1 MDTNRQCMALKASA
15 GSGKTFALSVRFLAL
30 LFKGAN
36 PSEILTLTFTKKA
49 TAEMKERILDYL
61 KILQKENLESKEK
74 SHKENI
80 LKELEEKYHLDPSL
94 VQNSAQKIYQRFLN
108 AEIRI
113 STIDAFFQ
121 SILRKFCWFVGL
133 SANFEVNE
141 DTEAHQQQLDERFLS
156 ALNSEQLEELSVF
169 ITQCLSHNSYTSN
182 SILKLLRSL
191 RNKLYLFDPNKREPA
206 FDEEGFLEKPRNLNK
221 QIQSTEIASDSAKKA
236 IKCDDFRG
244 FLNSSLTWLKKK
256 SEYNFFK
263 KLKNEIPTLE
273 SECEAIENDL
283 KSYYE
288 ARETALFKKFPK
300 FIQLYDKAISK
311 IQALDFDAIKDKVHA
326 LLSGY
331 EEVPAEF
338 FYFRLDSKIAHIL
351 IDEFQDTSLN
361 DYKILAPF
369 IDEIK
374 AGIGQAKWHRS
385 VFFVGD
391 VKQSIYAFRGGF
403 SSLFESV
410 SKDFYHD
417 NLEFNHRSSP
427 LIIHYVNT
435 IFKKAYQNSSTTY
448 LEQKYPETS
457 RNKHATDGY
466 VKVSLVANERELLLE
481 QISQEA
487 KNLLEHGKELLL
499 EQILQEAKNLLEH
512 GIEPKDITILC
523 ATNKD
528 ALEIKNYLQ
537 ENLSE
542 IRPSTESSA
551 QLSQFVESKIIKNAL
566 EYALAE
572 EEYKP
577 FYKHSVLKL
586 AGYLHDDAIAL
597 FGFNPKKESV
607 AGFVWKVMELFELYT
622 ECAQICLEL
631 ALGCED
637 ADEFLEKLEAK
648 KIASFN
654 SKGAQIMTIHKSKG
668 MQFPY
673 VIVCERLGKPNNE
686 SDKFLEEYNGTELV
700 CLYYRMKNREVVDKD
715 YARALEKEKAAK
727 DHEEINAYYVAFT
740 RAELGLVVV
749 AKDKDQKKDKKKDKE
764 ESKNKGMHEKLDL
777 KPLEEG
783 EIAPVI
789 ASKKEP
795 SNASVLIKPHAYGEQ
810 VQEIEEEPDSDYEKN
825 NDQEAINFGIAL
837 HKGLEY
843 QYAYRIPKKSVL
855 EYLNYHYGFYGLD
868 HQALEESLEL
878 FENDA
883 EIQALFKNLALK
895 GEVAFLS
902 RGVVSRIDVLLWDKG
917 QNLYVLDYKS
927 SQNYQQSH
935 KAQVSHYA
943 EFLQTQAPHFKI
955 QAGIIYAHKRLL
967 EKLWV

>member
-1 MDTNRQCMALKASA
+1 MDTKRQCMALKASA

-61 KILQKENLESKEK
+61 KILQKENLEDEKEKEK
-74 SHKENI
+74 SQNI
-80 LKELEEKYHLDPSL
+80 LKELEEKYRLNPSF
-94 VQNSAQKIYQRFLN
+94 VQNRAQKIYQRFLN

-141 DTEAHQQQLDERFLS
+141 DTKAHQQQLNEIFLS
-156 ALNSEQLEELSVF
+156 ALNNEQLEELSVF
-169 ITQCLSHNSYTSN
+169 IAQCLSYDSYTSD
-182 SILKLLRSL
+182 SILERLRFL
-191 RNKLYLFDPNKREPA
+191 KNKLYLFDPNKKEPA
-206 FDEEGFLEKPRNLNK
+206 FDEKGFLEKLRSLNK
-221 QIQSTEIASDSAKKA
+221 QIQSVETASNEAKKA

-244 FLNSSLTWLKKK
+244 FLNSSLTWLEKK
-256 SEYNFFK
+256 SEYRYFK
-263 KLKNEIPTLE
+263 KFKDEIPTLE
-273 SECEAIENDL
+273 SECEEIENDL
-283 KSYYE
+283 KRYYE
-288 ARETALFKKFPK
+288 ARESALFKKFPK
-300 FIQLYDKAISK
+300 FIQLYDKATSK

-326 LLSGY
+326 LLNGH
-331 EEVPAEF
+331 EEMPAEF
-338 FYFRLDSKIAHIL
+338 FYFRLDSRIAHIL

-391 VKQSIYAFRGGF
+391 VKQSIYGFRGSF

-427 LIIHYVNT
+427 LIINYVNT
-435 IFKKAYQNSSTTY
+435 IFKKAYQNSPTAY
-448 LEQKYPETS
+448 LEQKYPKAS
-457 RNKHATDGY
+457 SNNHARDGY
-466 VKVSLVANERELLLE
+466 VKVSLVADERELLL
-481 QISQEA
+481 
-487 KNLLEHGKELLL
+487 K
-499 EQILQEAKNLLEH
+499 QILQEAKNLLEH
-512 GIEPKDITILC
+512 RIDPKDITLLC
-523 ATNKD
+523 TTNDD

-537 ENLSE
+537 KNLSA

-551 QLSQFVESKIIKNAL
+551 KLSQFVESKIIKNVL

-572 EEYKP
+572 EPYKP

-597 FGFNPKKESV
+597 AGFNPKKESV

-631 ALGCED
+631 AVGCED
-637 ADEFLEKLEAK
+637 ANEFLKKLEAK
-648 KIASFN
+648 EIASF
-654 SKGAQIMTIHKSKG
+654 KAEGAQIMTIHASKG

-673 VIVCERLGKPNNE
+673 VIVCERLGKPKSNNPNQ
-686 SDKFLEEYNGTELV
+686 FLEEYNGTELMR
-700 CLYYRMKNREVVDKD
+700 LYYKMKNREVVDKD
-715 YARALEKEKAAK
+715 YARALDKEEAAK
-727 DHEEINAYYVAFT
+727 DHEETNVYYVAFT
-740 RAELGLVVV
+740 RAELGLIVV
-749 AKDKDQKKDKKKDKE
+749 AKDKDQKKDKK
-764 ESKNKGMHEKLDL
+764 ESKNKGMREKLDL
-777 KPLEEG
+777 APLEEG

-789 ASKKEP
+789 SSQKEP

-810 VQEIEEEPDSDYEKN
+810 VQEIEEEPSDYEKN
-825 NDQEAINFGIAL
+825 NDQEAIHFGIAL

-855 EYLNYHYGFYGLD
+855 EYLNYHHGFYGLD
-868 HQALEESLEL
+868 YQALEESLEL

-883 EIQALFKNLALK
+883 KIQALFKNLALR
-895 GEVAFLS
+895 GEVAFLFE
-902 RGVVSRIDVLLWDKG
+902 GVVSRIDVLLWDKG

-943 EFLQTQAPHFKI
+943 AFLQTQAPHFKI

>member
-1 MDTNRQCMALKASA
+1 MDTKRQCMALKASA

-61 KILQKENLESKEK
+61 KILQKENLENEKEK
-74 SHKENI
+74 SQNI
-80 LKELEEKYHLDPSL
+80 LKELEEKYHLNPSF
-94 VQNSAQKIYQRFLN
+94 VRNSTPKIYQRFLN

-141 DTEAHQQQLDERFLS
+141 DTKAHQQQLNASFLS
-156 ALNSEQLEELSVF
+156 ALDNEQLEELSVF
-169 ITQCLSHNSYTSN
+169 IAQCLSYDSYTSD
-182 SILKLLRSL
+182 SILERLRFL
-191 RNKLYLFDPNKREPA
+191 KNKLYLFDPNKKDPV
-206 FDEEGFLEKPRNLNK
+206 FNEEGFLEKLRSLNQ
-221 QIQSTEIASDSAKKA
+221 QIQSVETASDTAKKA

-244 FLNSSLTWLKKK
+244 FLNSSLTWLEKK
-256 SEYNFFK
+256 SEYRYFK

-273 SECEAIENDL
+273 SECEEIENDL
-283 KSYYE
+283 KRYYE
-288 ARETALFKKFPK
+288 ARESALFKQFPK
-300 FIQLYDKAISK
+300 FIQLYDKTTSK

-326 LLSGY
+326 LLNGY
-331 EEVPAEF
+331 EEMPAEF

-391 VKQSIYAFRGGF
+391 VKQSIYGFRGSF

-417 NLEFNHRSSP
+417 NLPFNHRSSP
-427 LIIHYVNT
+427 LIINYVNT
-435 IFKKAYQNSSTTY
+435 IFKKAYQNSPTAY
-448 LEQKYPETS
+448 LEQKYPKAS
-457 RNKHATDGY
+457 SNKHARDGY
-466 VKVSLVANERELLLE
+466 VKVSLVADERELLL
-481 QISQEA
+481 
-487 KNLLEHGKELLL
+487 K
-499 EQILQEAKNLLEH
+499 QILQEAKNLLEH
-512 GIEPKDITILC
+512 RIDPKDITILC
-523 ATNKD
+523 ATNDD

-537 ENLSE
+537 QNLST

-551 QLSQFVESKIIKNAL
+551 KLSQFVESKIIKNAL

-572 EEYKP
+572 EPYKP

-597 FGFNPKKESV
+597 VGFNPKKESV
-607 AGFVWKVMELFELYT
+607 ASFVWKVMEWFELYG

-631 ALGCED
+631 AVGCED
-637 ADEFLEKLEAK
+637 ANEFLEKLEAK
-648 KIASFN
+648 EIASFKA
-654 SKGAQIMTIHKSKG
+654 KGAQIMTIHKSKG

-673 VIVCERLGKPNNE
+673 VIVCERLGKPKSNN
-686 SDKFLEEYNGTELV
+686 SNQFLEEYDGTELTR
-700 CLYYRMKNREVVDKD
+700 LYYRMKNREVVDKD
-715 YARALEKEKAAK
+715 YARALDKEEAAK
-727 DHEEINAYYVAFT
+727 DHEETNVYYVAFT
-740 RAELGLVVV
+740 RAELGLIVV
-749 AKDKDQKKDKKKDKE
+749 AKDK
-764 ESKNKGMHEKLDL
+764 KGMCEKLDL
-777 KPLEEG
+777 APLEEG
-783 EIAPVI
+783 TIAPVI
-789 ASKKEP
+789 SSQKELSIP
-795 SNASVLIKPHAYGEQ
+795 SVVIKPHAYGEQ
-810 VQEIEEEPDSDYEKN
+810 VQEIEEEPSDYEKN

-843 QYAYRIPKKSVL
+843 QYAYNIPKKSVL
-855 EYLNYHYGFYGLD
+855 EYLNYHHGFYGLD
-868 HQALEESLEL
+868 YQALEESLEL

-883 EIQALFKNLALK
+883 KIQALFKNLALK
-895 GEVAFLS
+895 GEVAFLFE
-902 RGVVSRIDVLLWDKG
+902 GVVSRIDVLLWDKG

-943 EFLQTQAPHFKI
+943 AFLQTQAPHFKI

>member
-1 MDTNRQCMALKASA
+1 MDTKRQCMALKASA

-61 KILQKENLESKEK
+61 KILQKENLEDEKEKEK
-74 SHKENI
+74 SQNI
-80 LKELEEKYHLDPSL
+80 LKELEEKYRLDPSF

-141 DTEAHQQQLDERFLS
+141 DTKAHQQQLNASFLS
-156 ALNSEQLEELSVF
+156 ALDNKQLEELSVF
-169 ITQCLSHNSYTSN
+169 IAQCLSYDSYTSD
-182 SILKLLRSL
+182 SILERLRFL
-191 RNKLYLFDPNKREPA
+191 KNKLYLFDPNKKESA
-206 FDEEGFLEKPRNLNK
+206 FDEKGFLEKLRSLNQ
-221 QIQSTEIASDSAKKA
+221 QIQSVETASNEAKKA

-244 FLNSSLTWLKKK
+244 FLNSSLTWLEKK
-256 SEYNFFK
+256 SEYRYFK
-263 KLKNEIPTLE
+263 KFKDEIPTLE
-273 SECEAIENDL
+273 SECEEIENDL
-283 KSYYE
+283 KRYYE
-288 ARETALFKKFPK
+288 AKESALFKKFPK
-300 FIQLYDKAISK
+300 FIQLYDKATSK

-326 LLSGY
+326 LLNGY
-331 EEVPAEF
+331 EEMPAEF

-391 VKQSIYAFRGGF
+391 VKQSIYGFRGSF

-427 LIIHYVNT
+427 LIINYVNA
-435 IFKKAYQNSSTTY
+435 IFKKAYQNSPTAY
-448 LEQKYPETS
+448 WEQKYPKAS
-457 RNKHATDGY
+457 SNKHARDGY
-466 VKVSLVANERELLLE
+466 VKVSLVADERELLL
-481 QISQEA
+481 
-487 KNLLEHGKELLL
+487 K
-499 EQILQEAKNLLEH
+499 QILQEAKNLLEH
-512 GIEPKDITILC
+512 RIDPKDITLLC
-523 ATNKD
+523 ATNDD

-537 ENLSE
+537 KNLSA
-542 IRPSTESSA
+542 IRPSTESSTK
-551 QLSQFVESKIIKNAL
+551 LSQFVESKIIKNAL

-572 EEYKP
+572 EPYKP

-597 FGFNPKKESV
+597 VGFNPKKESV

-631 ALGCED
+631 AVGCED
-637 ADEFLEKLEAK
+637 ANEFLEKLEAK
-648 KIASFN
+648 EIASF
-654 SKGAQIMTIHKSKG
+654 KAEGTQIMTIHKSKG

-673 VIVCERLGKPNNE
+673 VIVCERLGKPKTNN
-686 SDKFLEEYNGTELV
+686 SNQFLEEYSDTELT

-715 YARALEKEKAAK
+715 YARALDKEEAAK
-727 DHEEINAYYVAFT
+727 DHEETNVYYVAFT
-740 RAELGLVVV
+740 RAELGLIVV
-749 AKDKDQKKDKKKDKE
+749 AKDKNQKKDKK
-764 ESKNKGMHEKLDL
+764 ESKNKGMREKLDL
-777 KPLEEG
+777 APLEEG
-783 EIAPVI
+783 EIVPVI
-789 ASKKEP
+789 SSQKEP
-795 SNASVLIKPHAYGEQ
+795 SSTSVVIKPHAYGEQ
-810 VQEIEEEPDSDYEKN
+810 VQEIEEEPSDYEKN
-825 NDQEAINFGIAL
+825 DDQEAINFGIAL

-843 QYAYRIPKKSVL
+843 QYAYNIPKKSVL
-855 EYLNYHYGFYGLD
+855 EYLNYHHGFYGLD
-868 HQALEESLEL
+868 YQALEESLEL
-878 FENDA
+878 FENEA
-883 EIQALFKNLALK
+883 KIQALFKNLALR
-895 GEVAFLS
+895 GEVAFLFE
-902 RGVVSRIDVLLWDKG
+902 GVVSRIDVLLWDKG

-943 EFLQTQAPHFKI
+943 AFLQTQAPHFKI

>member
-1 MDTNRQCMALKASA
+1 MDTKRQCMALKASA

-61 KILQKENLESKEK
+61 RILQKENLEDEKEKEK
-74 SHKENI
+74 SQNI
-80 LKELEEKYHLDPSL
+80 LKELEEKYRLNPSF
-94 VQNSAQKIYQRFLN
+94 VQNRAQEIYQRFLN

-141 DTEAHQQQLDERFLS
+141 DTKAHQQQLNESFLS
-156 ALNSEQLEELSVF
+156 ALDNEQLEELSVF
-169 ITQCLSHNSYTSN
+169 IAQCLSYDSYTSD
-182 SILKLLRSL
+182 SILERLRFL
-191 RNKLYLFDPNKREPA
+191 KNKLYLFDPNKKDPV
-206 FDEEGFLEKPRNLNK
+206 FDEEGFLEKLRSLNK
-221 QIQSTEIASDSAKKA
+221 QIQSVETASNEAKKA

-244 FLNSSLTWLKKK
+244 FLNSSLTWLEKK
-256 SEYNFFK
+256 SEYRYFK
-263 KLKNEIPTLE
+263 KIKDEIPTLE
-273 SECEAIENDL
+273 SECEEIENDL
-283 KSYYE
+283 KRYYE
-288 ARETALFKKFPK
+288 ARESALFKKFPK
-300 FIQLYDKAISK
+300 FIQLYDKATSK

-326 LLSGY
+326 LLNGY
-331 EEVPAEF
+331 EEMPAEF

-391 VKQSIYAFRGGF
+391 VKQSIYGFRGSF

-427 LIIHYVNT
+427 LIINYVNT
-435 IFKKAYQNSSTTY
+435 IFKKAYQNSPTAY
-448 LEQKYPETS
+448 LEQKYPKDS
-457 RNKHATDGY
+457 SNKHARDGY
-466 VKVSLVANERELLLE
+466 VKVSLVADGRELLL
-481 QISQEA
+481 
-487 KNLLEHGKELLL
+487 K
-499 EQILQEAKNLLEH
+499 QILQEAKNLLEH
-512 GIEPKDITILC
+512 RIDPKDITLLC
-523 ATNKD
+523 ATNDD

-537 ENLSE
+537 KNLSA

-551 QLSQFVESKIIKNAL
+551 KLSQFVESKIIKNAL

-572 EEYKP
+572 EPYKP

-597 FGFNPKKESV
+597 AGFNPKKESV

-622 ECAQICLEL
+622 ECVQICLEL
-631 ALGCED
+631 AVGCED
-637 ADEFLEKLEAK
+637 ANEFLEKLEAK
-648 KIASFN
+648 EIASF
-654 SKGAQIMTIHKSKG
+654 KAEGAQIMTIHKSKG

-673 VIVCERLGKPNNE
+673 VIVCERLGKPKTNN
-686 SDKFLEEYNGTELV
+686 SNQFLEEYSGTELTR
-700 CLYYRMKNREVVDKD
+700 LYYRMKNREVVDKD
-715 YARALEKEKAAK
+715 YARVLDKEEAAK
-727 DHEEINAYYVAFT
+727 NHEETNVYYVAFT
-740 RAELGLVVV
+740 RAELGLIVV
-749 AKDKDQKKDKKKDKE
+749 AKDKDQKKDKK
-764 ESKNKGMHEKLDL
+764 ESKNKGMREKLDL
-777 KPLEEG
+777 APLEEG

-789 ASKKEP
+789 SSQKEP
-795 SNASVLIKPHAYGEQ
+795 SSASVVIKPHAYGEQ
-810 VQEIEEEPDSDYEKN
+810 VQEIEEEPSDYEKN
-825 NDQEAINFGIAL
+825 NNQEAIHFGIAL

-855 EYLNYHYGFYGLD
+855 EYLNYHHGFYGLD
-868 HQALEESLEL
+868 YQALEESLEL

-883 EIQALFKNLALK
+883 KIQALFKNLALK
-895 GEVAFLS
+895 GEVAFLFE
-902 RGVVSRIDVLLWDKG
+902 GVVSRIDVLLWDKG

-943 EFLQTQAPHFKI
+943 AFLQTQAPHFKI

>member
-1 MDTNRQCMALKASA
+1 MDTKRQCMALKASA

-61 KILQKENLESKEK
+61 KILQKENLENEKEK
-74 SHKENI
+74 SQNI
-80 LKELEEKYHLDPSL
+80 LKELEEKYHLNPDL

-141 DTEAHQQQLDERFLS
+141 DTKAYQTCLNEGFLS
-156 ALNSEQLEELSVF
+156 ALNNEQLEELSAF
-169 ITQCLSHNSYTSN
+169 IVQCLSYDNYTSN
-182 SILKLLRSL
+182 SILKRLRFL
-191 RNKLYLFDPNKREPA
+191 KNKLYLFDPNKKEPV
-206 FDEEGFLEKPRNLNK
+206 FDEEGFLEKLRSLNE
-221 QIQSTEIASDSAKKA
+221 QIQSIETASDKAKEA
-236 IKCDDFRG
+236 IKCDSFRG
-244 FLNSSLTWLKKK
+244 FLNSSLTWLEKK
-256 SEYNFFK
+256 SEYLYFK
-263 KLKNEIPTLE
+263 KLKSEIPTLE
-273 SECEAIENDL
+273 SECEEIENNL
-283 KSYYE
+283 KRYYE
-288 ARETALFKKFPK
+288 AKETAIFKKFPK
-300 FIQLYDKAISK
+300 FIQLYDNATSK

-326 LLSGY
+326 LLNGY
-331 EEVPAEF
+331 EEMPAEF

-391 VKQSIYAFRGGF
+391 VKQSIYAFRGSF

-417 NLEFNHRSSP
+417 NLEFNHRSAP
-427 LIIHYVNT
+427 LIINYVNT
-435 IFKKAYQNSSTTY
+435 IFKKAYQNSPTAY
-448 LEQKYPETS
+448 LEQKYPKTS
-457 RNKHATDGY
+457 QNKHVTEGY
-466 VKVSLVANERELLLE
+466 VKVSLVADDRELLLN
-481 QISQEA
+481 QV
-487 KNLLEHGKELLL
+487 
-499 EQILQEAKNLLEH
+499 LQEAKNLLDH
-512 GIEPKDITILC
+512 HIDPKDITILC

-537 ENLSE
+537 ERLSA

-551 QLSQFVESKIIKNAL
+551 RLSQLVESKIIKNAL

-572 EEYKP
+572 EPYKP

-597 FGFNPKKESV
+597 PGFNPKKESV
-607 AGFVWKVMELFELYT
+607 AGFVWKIMEQFKLYG
-622 ECAQICLEL
+622 EPAQSCLEL
-631 ALGCED
+631 AVGCED
-637 ADEFLEKLEAK
+637 ANDFLEKLEAK
-648 KIASFN
+648 EIASFN
-654 SKGAQIMTIHKSKG
+654 PKGAQIMTIHGSKG

-673 VIVCERLGKPNNE
+673 VIVCERLGKPNSSHANQ
-686 SDKFLEEYNGTELV
+686 FLEEYNGAELLR
-700 CLYYRMKNREVVDKD
+700 LYYRMKNREVVDKD
-715 YARALEKEKAAK
+715 YARALDKEEAAK
-727 DHEEINAYYVAFT
+727 DCEEINVYYVAFT
-740 RAELGLVVV
+740 RAELGLIVV
-749 AKDKDQKKDKKKDKE
+749 AKDKKESKK
-764 ESKNKGMHEKLDL
+764 ESKNKTMREQLDL
-777 KPLEEG
+777 VPLEEG
-783 EIAPVI
+783 EIMSVV
-789 ASKKEP
+789 SHRKEP
-795 SNASVLIKPHAYGEQ
+795 LITSVVIKPHAYGEQ

-843 QYAYRIPKKSVL
+843 QYAYNIPKQSVL

-868 HQALEESLEL
+868 YQALEESLEL

-883 EIQALFKNLALK
+883 EIQALFKNHALK
-895 GEVAFLS
+895 GEAAFLFQ
-902 RGVVSRIDVLLWDKG
+902 GVVSRIDVLLWDKG

-935 KAQVSHYA
+935 KVQVSHYA
-943 EFLQTQAPHFKI
+943 EFLKTQAPHFKI

>member
-1 MDTNRQCMALKASA
+1 MDTKRQCMALKASA

-61 KILQKENLESKEK
+61 KILQKENLEDEKEKEK
-74 SHKENI
+74 SQNI
-80 LKELEEKYHLDPSL
+80 LKELEEKYRLNPSF

-113 STIDAFFQ
+113 STIDAFSQ

-141 DTEAHQQQLDERFLS
+141 DTKAHQQQLNKSFLS
-156 ALNSEQLEELSVF
+156 ALNNEQLEELSVF
-169 ITQCLSHNSYTSN
+169 IAQCLSYDSYTSD
-182 SILKLLRSL
+182 SILEWLRFL
-191 RNKLYLFDPNKREPA
+191 KNKLYLFDPNKKEPA
-206 FDEEGFLEKPRNLNK
+206 FDEEGFLEKLRSLNQ
-221 QIQSTEIASDSAKKA
+221 QIQSVETASNEAKKA

-244 FLNSSLTWLKKK
+244 FLNSSLTWLEKK
-256 SEYNFFK
+256 SEYRYFK
-263 KLKNEIPTLE
+263 KFKDEIPTLE
-273 SECEAIENDL
+273 SECEEIENDL
-283 KSYYE
+283 KCYYE
-288 ARETALFKKFPK
+288 ARESALFKKFPK
-300 FIQLYDKAISK
+300 FIQLYDRATSK

-326 LLSGY
+326 LLNGY
-331 EEVPAEF
+331 EEMPAEF

-391 VKQSIYAFRGGF
+391 VKQSIYGFRGSF

-427 LIIHYVNT
+427 LIINYVNT
-435 IFKKAYQNSSTTY
+435 IFKKAYQNSPTAY
-448 LEQKYPETS
+448 LEQKYPKAS
-457 RNKHATDGY
+457 SNKHARDGY
-466 VKVSLVANERELLLE
+466 IKVSLVADERELLL
-481 QISQEA
+481 
-487 KNLLEHGKELLL
+487 K
-499 EQILQEAKNLLEH
+499 QILQEAKNLLEH
-512 GIEPKDITILC
+512 RIDPKDITLLC
-523 ATNKD
+523 ATNDD

-537 ENLSE
+537 KNLSA
-542 IRPSTESSA
+542 IRPNTESSA
-551 QLSQFVESKIIKNAL
+551 KLSQFVESKIIKNAL

-572 EEYKP
+572 EPYKP

-597 FGFNPKKESV
+597 AGFNPKKESV

-631 ALGCED
+631 AVGCED
-637 ADEFLEKLEAK
+637 ANEFLEKLEAK
-648 KIASFN
+648 EIASF
-654 SKGAQIMTIHKSKG
+654 KAEGTQIMTIHKSKG

-673 VIVCERLGKPNNE
+673 VIVCERLGKPKTNN
-686 SDKFLEEYNGTELV
+686 SNQFLEEYSGTELTR
-700 CLYYRMKNREVVDKD
+700 LYYRMKNREMVDKD
-715 YARALEKEKAAK
+715 YARALDKEEAAK
-727 DHEEINAYYVAFT
+727 DHEETNVYYVAFT
-740 RAELGLVVV
+740 RAELGLIVV
-749 AKDKDQKKDKKKDKE
+749 AKDKDQKKDKK
-764 ESKNKGMHEKLDL
+764 ESKNKGMCEKLDL
-777 KPLEEG
+777 APLEEG

-789 ASKKEP
+789 SSQKEP
-795 SNASVLIKPHAYGEQ
+795 SPESVVIKPHAYGEQ
-810 VQEIEEEPDSDYEKN
+810 VQEIEEEPSDYEKN

-855 EYLNYHYGFYGLD
+855 EYLNYHHGFYGLD
-868 HQALEESLEL
+868 YQALEESLEL

-883 EIQALFKNLALK
+883 KIQALFKNLALK
-895 GEVAFLS
+895 GEVAFLFE
-902 RGVVSRIDVLLWDKG
+902 GIVSRIDVLLWDKG

-943 EFLQTQAPHFKI
+943 AFLQTQAPHFKI

>member
-1 MDTNRQCMALKASA
+1 MDTKRQCMALKASA

-61 KILQKENLESKEK
+61 KILQKENLDEKEKEK
-74 SHKENI
+74 SQNI
-80 LKELEEKYHLDPSL
+80 LKELEEKYRLNPSF

-141 DTEAHQQQLDERFLS
+141 DTKAHQQQLNASFLS
-156 ALNSEQLEELSVF
+156 ALNNEQLEELSVF
-169 ITQCLSHNSYTSN
+169 ITQCLSYDSYTSD
-182 SILKLLRSL
+182 SILERLRFL
-191 RNKLYLFDPNKREPA
+191 KNKLYLFDPNKKDPV
-206 FDEEGFLEKPRNLNK
+206 FDEERFLEKLRSLNQ
-221 QIQSTEIASDSAKKA
+221 QIQNIETASNEAKKA

-244 FLNSSLTWLKKK
+244 FLNSSLTWLEKK
-256 SEYNFFK
+256 SEYRYFK
-263 KLKNEIPTLE
+263 KFKDEIPTLE
-273 SECEAIENDL
+273 SECEEIENDL
-283 KSYYE
+283 KRYYE
-288 ARETALFKKFPK
+288 ARESALFKKFPK
-300 FIQLYDKAISK
+300 FIQLYDRATFK
-311 IQALDFDAIKDKVHA
+311 IQSLDFDAIKDKVHA
-326 LLSGY
+326 LLNGY
-331 EEVPAEF
+331 EEIPAEF

-391 VKQSIYAFRGGF
+391 VKQSIYGFRGSF

-417 NLEFNHRSSP
+417 NLPFNHRSSP
-427 LIIHYVNT
+427 LIINYVNT
-435 IFKKAYQNSSTTY
+435 IFKKAYQNSPTAY
-448 LEQKYPETS
+448 LEQKYPKAS
-457 RNKHATDGY
+457 SNKHAKDGY
-466 VKVSLVANERELLLE
+466 VKVSLVADER
-481 QISQEA
+481 
-487 KNLLEHGKELLL
+487 ELLL

-512 GIEPKDITILC
+512 RIDPKDITLLC
-523 ATNKD
+523 ATNDD

-537 ENLSE
+537 ENLSA

-551 QLSQFVESKIIKNAL
+551 KLSQFVESKIIKNAL

-572 EEYKP
+572 EPYKP

-597 FGFNPKKESV
+597 AGFNPKKESV
-607 AGFVWKVMELFELYT
+607 AGFVWKVMELFELYG
-622 ECAQICLEL
+622 ECVQICLEL
-631 ALGCED
+631 AVGCED
-637 ADEFLEKLEAK
+637 ANEFLEKLEAK
-648 KIASFN
+648 EIASF
-654 SKGAQIMTIHKSKG
+654 KAEGAQIMTIHKSKG

-673 VIVCERLGKPNNE
+673 VIVCERLGKPKTNN
-686 SDKFLEEYNGTELV
+686 SNQFLEEYSGTELLR
-700 CLYYRMKNREVVDKD
+700 LYYRMKNREVVDKD
-715 YARALEKEKAAK
+715 YARVLDKEEAAK
-727 DHEEINAYYVAFT
+727 NHEETNVYYVAFT
-740 RAELGLVVV
+740 RAELGLIIV
-749 AKDKDQKKDKKKDKE
+749 AKDK
-764 ESKNKGMHEKLDL
+764 KGMCEKLDL
-777 KPLEEG
+777 APLEEG
-783 EIAPVI
+783 KIAPVI
-789 ASKKEP
+789 SSQKEP
-795 SNASVLIKPHAYGEQ
+795 SSASVLIKPHAYGEQ
-810 VQEIEEEPDSDYEKN
+810 VQEIEEEPSDYEKN

-843 QYAYRIPKKSVL
+843 QYAYNIPKKSVL
-855 EYLNYHYGFYGLD
+855 EYLNYHHGFYGLD
-868 HQALEESLEL
+868 YQALEESLEL

-883 EIQALFKNLALK
+883 KIQALFKNLVLK
-895 GEVAFLS
+895 GEVAFLFE
-902 RGVVSRIDVLLWDKG
+902 GVVSRMDVLLWDKG

-943 EFLQTQAPHFKI
+943 VFLQTQAPHFKI

>member
-1 MDTNRQCMALKASA
+1 MDTKRQCMALKASA

-61 KILQKENLESKEK
+61 KILQKENLEDKKEKEK
-74 SHKENI
+74 SQNI
-80 LKELEEKYHLDPSL
+80 LKELEEKYRLDPSF
-94 VQNSAQKIYQRFLN
+94 VRNSAQKIYQCFLN

-141 DTEAHQQQLDERFLS
+141 DTKAHQQQLNESFLS
-156 ALNSEQLEELSVF
+156 ALNNEQLEELSVF
-169 ITQCLSHNSYTSN
+169 IAQCLSYDNYTSD
-182 SILKLLRSL
+182 SILERLRFL
-191 RNKLYLFDPNKREPA
+191 KNKLYLFDSNKKEPA
-206 FDEEGFLEKPRNLNK
+206 FDEEGFLEKIRSLNQ
-221 QIQSTEIASDSAKKA
+221 QIQNIETASDKAKTA

-244 FLNSSLTWLKKK
+244 FLNSSLTWLEKKG
-256 SEYNFFK
+256 EYRYFK
-263 KLKNEIPTLE
+263 KFKDEIPTLE
-273 SECEAIENDL
+273 SECEEIENDL
-283 KSYYE
+283 KRYYE
-288 ARETALFKKFPK
+288 AKESALFKKFPK
-300 FIQLYDKAISK
+300 FIQLYDKATSK
-311 IQALDFDAIKDKVHA
+311 IQSLDFDAIKDKVHA
-326 LLSGY
+326 LLNGY
-331 EEVPAEF
+331 EEMPAEF
-338 FYFRLDSKIAHIL
+338 FYFRLDSRIAHIL

-391 VKQSIYAFRGGF
+391 VKQSIYGFRGSF

-417 NLEFNHRSSP
+417 NLPFNHRSSP
-427 LIIHYVNT
+427 LIINYVNT
-435 IFKKAYQNSSTTY
+435 IFKKAYQDSPTAY
-448 LEQKYPETS
+448 WDQKYPKTS
-457 RNKHATDGY
+457 QNKHARDGY

-481 QISQEA
+481 QI
-487 KNLLEHGKELLL
+487 
-499 EQILQEAKNLLEH
+499 LQEAKNLLEH
-512 GIEPKDITILC
+512 RIEPKDITILC
-523 ATNKD
+523 ATNDD
-528 ALEIKNYLQ
+528 ALGIKNYLQ
-537 ENLSE
+537 ENLST

-551 QLSQFVESKIIKNAL
+551 KLSQFVESKIIKNAL

-572 EEYKP
+572 EPYKP

-597 FGFNPKKESV
+597 PGFNPKKESV
-607 AGFVWKVMELFELYT
+607 AGFVWKVMELFELYG

-631 ALGCED
+631 AVGCED
-637 ADEFLEKLEAK
+637 ANEFLEKLEAK
-648 KIASFN
+648 EIASFKA
-654 SKGAQIMTIHKSKG
+654 KGAQIMTIHKSKG

-673 VIVCERLGKPNNE
+673 VIVCERLGKPKSNN
-686 SDKFLEEYNGTELV
+686 SNQFLEEYDGTELTR
-700 CLYYRMKNREVVDKD
+700 LYYRMKNREVVDKD
-715 YARALEKEKAAK
+715 YARALDKEEAAK
-727 DHEEINAYYVAFT
+727 DHEEINVYYVAFT
-740 RAELGLVVV
+740 RAELGLIVV
-749 AKDKDQKKDKKKDKE
+749 AKDK
-764 ESKNKGMHEKLDL
+764 KGMREKLDL
-777 KPLEEG
+777 VPLEEG
-783 EIAPVI
+783 TIAPVI
-789 ASKKEP
+789 SSQKEP
-795 SNASVLIKPHAYGEQ
+795 LIASVVIKPHAYGEQ
-810 VQEIEEEPDSDYEKN
+810 VQEIEEEPSDYEKN

-843 QYAYRIPKKSVL
+843 QYAYNIPKKSVL
-855 EYLNYHYGFYGLD
+855 EYLNYHHGFYGLD
-868 HQALEESLEL
+868 YQALEESLEL

-883 EIQALFKNLALK
+883 KIQALFKNLALK
-895 GEVAFLS
+895 GEVAFLFE
-902 RGVVSRIDVLLWDKG
+902 GVVSRIDVLLWDKG

-943 EFLQTQAPHFKI
+943 AFLQTQAPHFKI

>member
-1 MDTNRQCMALKASA
+1 MDTKRQCMALKASA

-61 KILQKENLESKEK
+61 KILQKENLEDEKEKEK
-74 SHKENI
+74 SQNI
-80 LKELEEKYHLDPSL
+80 LKELEEKYRLDPSF

-141 DTEAHQQQLDERFLS
+141 DTKAHQQQLNESFLS
-156 ALNSEQLEELSVF
+156 ALNNEQLEELSVF
-169 ITQCLSHNSYTSN
+169 IAQCLSHDSYTSD
-182 SILKLLRSL
+182 SILERLRFL
-191 RNKLYLFDPNKREPA
+191 KNKLYLFDPNKKDPV
-206 FDEEGFLEKPRNLNK
+206 FDEERFLEKLRSLNQ
-221 QIQSTEIASDSAKKA
+221 QIQNIETASNEAKKA
-236 IKCDDFRG
+236 IKCDDFRE

-256 SEYNFFK
+256 GEYRYFK
-263 KLKNEIPTLE
+263 KFKDEIPTLE
-273 SECEAIENDL
+273 SECEEIENDL
-283 KSYYE
+283 KRYYE
-288 ARETALFKKFPK
+288 ARESALFKKFPK
-300 FIQLYDKAISK
+300 IIQLYDKATSK

-326 LLSGY
+326 LLNGY
-331 EEVPAEF
+331 EEMPAEF
-338 FYFRLDSKIAHIL
+338 FYFRLDSRIAHIL

-391 VKQSIYAFRGGF
+391 VKQSIYGFRGSF

-417 NLEFNHRSSP
+417 NLPFNHRSSP
-427 LIIHYVNT
+427 LIINYVNT
-435 IFKKAYQNSSTTY
+435 IFKKAYQNSPTAY
-448 LEQKYPETS
+448 LEQKYPKAS
-457 RNKHATDGY
+457 SNKHARDGY
-466 VKVSLVANERELLLE
+466 VKVSLVADER
-481 QISQEA
+481 
-487 KNLLEHGKELLL
+487 ELLL
-499 EQILQEAKNLLEH
+499 EQILQEAKNLLDH
-512 GIEPKDITILC
+512 RIDPKDITLLC
-523 ATNKD
+523 ATNDD

-537 ENLSE
+537 KNLST

-551 QLSQFVESKIIKNAL
+551 KLSQFVESKIIKHAL

-572 EEYKP
+572 EPYKP

-597 FGFNPKKESV
+597 PGFNPKKESV
-607 AGFVWKVMELFELYT
+607 AGFVWKVMEWFELYT
-622 ECAQICLEL
+622 ECTQICLEL
-631 ALGCED
+631 AVGCED
-637 ADEFLEKLEAK
+637 ANEFLEKLEAK
-648 KIASFN
+648 EIVSFN
-654 SKGAQIMTIHKSKG
+654 AKGTQIMTIHASKG

-673 VIVCERLGKPNNE
+673 VIVCERLGKPKTNN
-686 SDKFLEEYNGTELV
+686 SNQFLEEYSGTELTR
-700 CLYYRMKNREVVDKD
+700 LYYRMKNREVVDKD
-715 YARALEKEKAAK
+715 YARVLDKEEVAK
-727 DHEEINAYYVAFT
+727 NHEETNVYYVAFT
-740 RAELGLVVV
+740 RAELGLIVV
-749 AKDKDQKKDKKKDKE
+749 AKDKDQKKDKK
-764 ESKNKGMHEKLDL
+764 ESKNKGMREKLDL
-777 KPLEEG
+777 APLEEG
-783 EIAPVI
+783 TIAPVI
-789 ASKKEP
+789 SSQKEP
-795 SNASVLIKPHAYGEQ
+795 LSASAVIKPHAYGEQ
-810 VQEIEEEPDSDYEKN
+810 VQEIEEEPSDYEKN

-855 EYLNYHYGFYGLD
+855 EYLNYHHGFYGLD
-868 HQALEESLEL
+868 YQALEESLEL

-883 EIQALFKNLALK
+883 KIQALFKNLALR
-895 GEVAFLS
+895 GEVAFLFE
-902 RGVVSRIDVLLWDKG
+902 GVVSRIDVLLWDKG

-935 KAQVSHYA
+935 KVQVSHYA
-943 EFLQTQAPHFKI
+943 AFLQTQAPHFKI

>member
-1 MDTNRQCMALKASA
+1 MDTKRQCMALKASA

-61 KILQKENLESKEK
+61 KILQKENLEDEKEKEK
-74 SHKENI
+74 SQNI
-80 LKELEEKYHLDPSL
+80 LKELEEKYRLDPSF

-133 SANFEVNE
+133 STNFEVNE
-141 DTEAHQQQLDERFLS
+141 DTKVHQQQLNASFLS
-156 ALNSEQLEELSVF
+156 ALDNKQLEELSVF
-169 ITQCLSHNSYTSN
+169 IAQCLSYDSYTSD
-182 SILKLLRSL
+182 SILERLRFL
-191 RNKLYLFDPNKREPA
+191 KNKLYLFDPNKKESV
-206 FDEEGFLEKPRNLNK
+206 FDEERFLEKLRSLNQ
-221 QIQSTEIASDSAKKA
+221 QIQSVETASDKAKTA

-244 FLNSSLTWLKKK
+244 FLNSSLTWLEKK
-256 SEYNFFK
+256 SEYRYFK
-263 KLKNEIPTLE
+263 KFKDEIPTLE
-273 SECEAIENDL
+273 SECEEIENDL
-283 KSYYE
+283 KRYYE
-288 ARETALFKKFPK
+288 AKESALFKKFPK
-300 FIQLYDKAISK
+300 FIQLYDKATSK

-326 LLSGY
+326 LLNGY
-331 EEVPAEF
+331 EEMPAEF

-391 VKQSIYAFRGGF
+391 VKQSIYGFRGSF

-417 NLEFNHRSSP
+417 NLQFNHRSSP
-427 LIIHYVNT
+427 LIINYVNT
-435 IFKKAYQNSSTTY
+435 IFKKAYQNSPTAY
-448 LEQKYPETS
+448 LEQKYPKAS
-457 RNKHATDGY
+457 SNKHARDGY
-466 VKVSLVANERELLLE
+466 VKVSLVADER
-481 QISQEA
+481 
-487 KNLLEHGKELLL
+487 ELLL

-512 GIEPKDITILC
+512 RIDPKDITLLC
-523 ATNKD
+523 ATNDD

-537 ENLSE
+537 KNLSA

-551 QLSQFVESKIIKNAL
+551 KLSQFVESKIIKNAL

-572 EEYKP
+572 EPYKP

-597 FGFNPKKESV
+597 AGFNPKKESV

-631 ALGCED
+631 AVGCED
-637 ADEFLEKLEAK
+637 ANEFLEKLEAK
-648 KIASFN
+648 EIASF
-654 SKGAQIMTIHKSKG
+654 KAEGAQIMTIHKSKG

-673 VIVCERLGKPNNE
+673 VIVCERLGKPKTNN
-686 SDKFLEEYNGTELV
+686 SNQFLEECSGIELIR
-700 CLYYRMKNREVVDKD
+700 LYYRMKNREVVDKD
-715 YARALEKEKAAK
+715 YARALDKEEVAK
-727 DHEEINAYYVAFT
+727 DHEETNVYYVAFT
-740 RAELGLVVV
+740 RAELGLIVV
-749 AKDKDQKKDKKKDKE
+749 AKDK
-764 ESKNKGMHEKLDL
+764 KGMREKLDL
-777 KPLEEG
+777 FPLEEG

-789 ASKKEP
+789 SSQKEP
-795 SNASVLIKPHAYGEQ
+795 LSTSVVIKPHAYGEQ
-810 VQEIEEEPDSDYEKN
+810 VQEIEEEPSDYEKN

-855 EYLNYHYGFYGLD
+855 EYLNYHHGFYGLD
-868 HQALEESLEL
+868 YQVLEESLEL

-883 EIQALFKNLALK
+883 KIQALFKNLVLK
-895 GEVAFLS
+895 GEVAFLFE
-902 RGVVSRIDVLLWDKG
+902 GVVSRIDVLLWDKG

-943 EFLQTQAPHFKI
+943 AFLQTQAPHFKI

>member
-1 MDTNRQCMALKASA
+1 MDTKRQCMALKASA

-61 KILQKENLESKEK
+61 KILQKENLEDEKEKEK
-74 SHKENI
+74 SQNI
-80 LKELEEKYHLDPSL
+80 LKELEEKYRLNPSF
-94 VQNSAQKIYQRFLN
+94 VQNRAQEIYQRFLN

-141 DTEAHQQQLDERFLS
+141 DTKAHQQQLNESFLS
-156 ALNSEQLEELSVF
+156 ALNNEQLEELSVF
-169 ITQCLSHNSYTSN
+169 IAQCLSYDSYTSD
-182 SILKLLRSL
+182 SILERLRFL
-191 RNKLYLFDPNKREPA
+191 KNKLYLFDPNKKDPV
-206 FDEEGFLEKPRNLNK
+206 FNEEGFLEKLRSLNQ
-221 QIQSTEIASDSAKKA
+221 QIQNIETASNEAKKA

-244 FLNSSLTWLKKK
+244 FLNSSLTWLEKK
-256 SEYNFFK
+256 SEYRYFK
-263 KLKNEIPTLE
+263 KFKDEIPTLE
-273 SECEAIENDL
+273 SECEEIENDL
-283 KSYYE
+283 KRYYE
-288 ARETALFKKFPK
+288 ARESALFKKFPK
-300 FIQLYDKAISK
+300 FIQLYDKATSK

-326 LLSGY
+326 LLNGY
-331 EEVPAEF
+331 EEMPAEF
-338 FYFRLDSKIAHIL
+338 FYFRLDSRIAHIL
-351 IDEFQDTSLN
+351 IDEFQDTNLN

-391 VKQSIYAFRGGF
+391 VKQSIYGFRGSF

-427 LIIHYVNT
+427 LIINYVNT
-435 IFKKAYQNSSTTY
+435 IFKKAYQNSPTAY
-448 LEQKYPETS
+448 LEQKYPKAS
-457 RNKHATDGY
+457 SNKHARDGY
-466 VKVSLVANERELLLE
+466 VKVSLVADER
-481 QISQEA
+481 
-487 KNLLEHGKELLL
+487 ELLL

-512 GIEPKDITILC
+512 RIDPKDITLLC
-523 ATNKD
+523 TRNED

-537 ENLSE
+537 KNLSA

-551 QLSQFVESKIIKNAL
+551 KLSQFVESRIIKNAL

-572 EEYKP
+572 ELYKP

-597 FGFNPKKESV
+597 ASFNPKKESV

-622 ECAQICLEL
+622 ECTQICLEL
-631 ALGCED
+631 AVGCED
-637 ADEFLEKLEAK
+637 ANEFLEKLEAK
-648 KIASFN
+648 EIASF
-654 SKGAQIMTIHKSKG
+654 KAEGAQIMTIHKSKG

-673 VIVCERLGKPNNE
+673 VIVCERLGKPKTNN
-686 SDKFLEEYNGTELV
+686 SNQFLEEYSGTELTR
-700 CLYYRMKNREVVDKD
+700 LYYRMKNREVVDKD
-715 YARALEKEKAAK
+715 YARVLDKEEAAK
-727 DHEEINAYYVAFT
+727 NHEETNVYYVAFT
-740 RAELGLVVV
+740 RAELGLIVV
-749 AKDKDQKKDKKKDKE
+749 AKDK
-764 ESKNKGMHEKLDL
+764 KGMREKLDL
-777 KPLEEG
+777 APLEEG
-783 EIAPVI
+783 TIAPVI
-789 ASKKEP
+789 SSQKEP
-795 SNASVLIKPHAYGEQ
+795 SIASVVIKPHAYGEQ
-810 VQEIEEEPDSDYEKN
+810 VQEIEEEPSDYEKN

-855 EYLNYHYGFYGLD
+855 EYLNYHHGFYGLD
-868 HQALEESLEL
+868 YQALEESLEL

-883 EIQALFKNLALK
+883 KIQALFKNLALK
-895 GEVAFLS
+895 GEVAFLFE
-902 RGVVSRIDVLLWDKG
+902 GVVSRIDVLLWDKG

-943 EFLQTQAPHFKI
+943 AFLQTQAPHLKI

>member
-1 MDTNRQCMALKASA
+1 MDTKRQCMALKASA

-61 KILQKENLESKEK
+61 KILQKENLESGKEK
-74 SHKENI
+74 SQNI

-94 VQNSAQKIYQRFLN
+94 VRNSTQKIYQRFLN
-108 AEIRI
+108 AEVRI

-141 DTEAHQQQLDERFLS
+141 DTEVHQRQLNEGFLS
-156 ALNSEQLEELSVF
+156 ALNSEQLEELSAF
-169 ITQCLSHNSYTSN
+169 IVQCLSYESYTSD
-182 SILKLLRSL
+182 SILEQLRFL
-191 RNKLYLFDPNKREPA
+191 KNKLYLFDPNKKDPV
-206 FDEEGFLEKPRNLNK
+206 FDEEGFLEKLRSLNN
-221 QIQSTEIASDSAKKA
+221 QIQSIEIASNEAKKA
-236 IKCDDFRG
+236 IKCDSFRG
-244 FLNSSLTWLKKK
+244 FLNSSLTWLEKK
-256 SEYNFFK
+256 SEYQSFK
-263 KLKNEIPTLE
+263 KLKSEIPTLE
-273 SECEAIENDL
+273 SECEEIENNL
-283 KSYYE
+283 KRYYE
-288 ARETALFKKFPK
+288 AKETAIFKKFPK
-300 FIQLYDKAISK
+300 FIQLYDNATSK
-311 IQALDFDAIKDKVHA
+311 IQALDFDAIKDKVHV
-326 LLSGY
+326 LLNGY
-331 EEVPAEF
+331 EEMPAEF

-391 VKQSIYAFRGGF
+391 VKQSIYAFRGSF

-417 NLEFNHRSSP
+417 NLEFNHRSAP
-427 LIIHYVNT
+427 LIINYVNT
-435 IFKKAYQNSSTTY
+435 IFKKAYQNFPTAY
-448 LEQKYPETS
+448 LEQKYPKTS
-457 RNKHATDGY
+457 QNKHATEGY
-466 VKVSLVANERELLLE
+466 VKVSLVADE
-481 QISQEA
+481 
-487 KNLLEHGKELLL
+487 KELLL
-499 EQILQEAKNLLEH
+499 NQVLQEAKNLLDH
-512 GIEPKDITILC
+512 RIDPKDITILC

-537 ENLSE
+537 ERLSA
-542 IRPSTESSA
+542 ICPSTESSA
-551 QLSQFVESKIIKNAL
+551 RLSQLVESKIIKNAL

-572 EEYKP
+572 ELYKP

-597 FGFNPKKESV
+597 PGFNPKKESV
-607 AGFVWKVMELFELYT
+607 ASFVWKIMELFKLYG
-622 ECAQICLEL
+622 EPAQSCLEL
-631 ALGCED
+631 AIGCED
-637 ADEFLEKLEAK
+637 ADGFLEKLEAK
-648 KIASFN
+648 EIASFN
-654 SKGAQIMTIHKSKG
+654 PKGAQIMTIHKSKG

-673 VIVCERLGKPNNE
+673 VIVCERLGNPKSSHANQL
-686 SDKFLEEYNGTELV
+686 LEEYNGVELAR
-700 CLYYRMKNREVVDKD
+700 LYYRMKNREVVDKD
-715 YARALEKEKAAK
+715 YARALDKEEAAK
-727 DHEEINAYYVAFT
+727 DHEEINVYYVAFT
-740 RAELGLVVV
+740 RAELGLIVV
-749 AKDKDQKKDKKKDKE
+749 AKDKKESKK
-764 ESKNKGMHEKLDL
+764 ESKNKTMREKLDL
-777 KPLEEG
+777 ASLEEG
-783 EIAPVI
+783 EIVPVI
-789 ASKKEP
+789 SSQKEP
-795 SNASVLIKPHAYGEQ
+795 LITSVVIKPHAYGEQ

-843 QYAYRIPKKSVL
+843 QYAYNIPKKSVL
-855 EYLNYHYGFYGLD
+855 EYLNYHHGFYGLD
-868 HQALEESLEL
+868 YQALEESLEL

-883 EIQALFKNLALK
+883 GIQALFKNHALK
-895 GEVAFLS
+895 GEAAFLFQ
-902 RGVVSRIDVLLWDKG
+902 GVVSRIDVLLWDRG

-943 EFLQTQAPHFKI
+943 EFLRTQAPHFKI
-955 QAGIIYAHKRLL
+955 QVGIIYAHKRLL

>member
-1 MDTNRQCMALKASA
+1 MDTKRQCMALKASA

-61 KILQKENLESKEK
+61 KILQKENLEKNEKEK
-74 SHKENI
+74 SQNI
-80 LKELEEKYHLDPSL
+80 LKELEEKYHLNPSF
-94 VQNSAQKIYQRFLN
+94 VQNSAPKIYQRFLN

-141 DTEAHQQQLDERFLS
+141 DTKAHQQQLNEGFLS
-156 ALNSEQLEELSVF
+156 ALNGEQLEELSVF
-169 ITQCLSHNSYTSN
+169 IAQCLSYDNYTSD
-182 SILKLLRSL
+182 SILERLRFL
-191 RNKLYLFDPNKREPA
+191 KNKLYLFDPNKKEPA
-206 FDEEGFLEKPRNLNK
+206 FDEEGFLEKLRSLNQ
-221 QIQSTEIASDSAKKA
+221 QIQSIETASDRAKIA

-244 FLNSSLTWLKKK
+244 FLNSSLTWLEKK
-256 SEYNFFK
+256 SEYRDFK
-263 KLKNEIPTLE
+263 KLKDEIPTLE
-273 SECEAIENDL
+273 SECEEIENDL
-283 KSYYE
+283 KRYYE
-288 ARETALFKKFPK
+288 AREIALFKKFPK
-300 FIQLYDKAISK
+300 FIQLYDNATSK

-326 LLSGY
+326 LLNGY
-331 EEVPAEF
+331 EELPAEF

-391 VKQSIYAFRGGF
+391 VKQSIYAFRGSF

-410 SKDFYHD
+410 AKDFYHD
-417 NLEFNHRSSP
+417 NLPFNHRSAP
-427 LIIHYVNT
+427 LIINYVNT
-435 IFKKAYQNSSTTY
+435 IFKKAYQNSPTAY
-448 LEQKYPETS
+448 LEQKYPKTS
-457 RNKHATDGY
+457 SNKHATDGY

-481 QISQEA
+481 QI
-487 KNLLEHGKELLL
+487 
-499 EQILQEAKNLLEH
+499 LQEAKNLLEH
-512 GIEPKDITILC
+512 RIEPKDITILC
-523 ATNKD
+523 ATNDD

-537 ENLSE
+537 QNLSA

-551 QLSQFVESKIIKNAL
+551 NLSQFVESKIIKNAL
-566 EYALAE
+566 KYALAE
-572 EEYKP
+572 EPYKP

-597 FGFNPKKESV
+597 AGFNPKKESV
-607 AGFVWKVMELFELYT
+607 AGFVWKVMELFELYG

-631 ALGCED
+631 AVGCED
-637 ADEFLEKLEAK
+637 ADGFLEKLEAK
-648 KIASFN
+648 AIASFN
-654 SKGAQIMTIHKSKG
+654 LKGAQIMTIHKSKG

-673 VIVCERLGKPNNE
+673 VIVCERLGKPKSNN
-686 SDKFLEEYNGTELV
+686 SNQFLEEYNGTELLR
-700 CLYYRMKNREVVDKD
+700 LYYRMKNREVVDKD
-715 YARALEKEKAAK
+715 YARALDKEEAAK
-727 DHEEINAYYVAFT
+727 DHEETNVYYVAFT
-740 RAELGLVVV
+740 RAELGLIVV
-749 AKDKDQKKDKKKDKE
+749 AKDKDQKKDKKESKK
-764 ESKNKGMHEKLDL
+764 ESKNKGMREKLDL
-777 KPLEEG
+777 FPLEEG
-783 EIAPVI
+783 TIAPVI
-789 ASKKEP
+789 SSQKEP
-795 SNASVLIKPHAYGEQ
+795 LIASVVIKPHAYGEQ
-810 VQEIEEEPDSDYEKN
+810 IQEIEEEPSDYEKN

-843 QYAYRIPKKSVL
+843 QYAYNIPKKSVL
-855 EYLNYHYGFYGLD
+855 EYLNYHHGFYGLD
-868 HQALEESLEL
+868 YQALEESLEL

-883 EIQALFKNLALK
+883 KIQALFKNYALR
-895 GEVAFLS
+895 GEAAFLFE
-902 RGVVSRIDVLLWDKG
+902 GVVSRIDVLLWDRG

-943 EFLQTQAPHFKI
+943 VFLQTQAPHFKI

>member
-1 MDTNRQCMALKASA
+1 MDTKRQCMALKASA

-61 KILQKENLESKEK
+61 KILQKENLENEKEKEK
-74 SHKENI
+74 SQNI
-80 LKELEEKYHLDPSL
+80 LKELEEKYRLDPSF

-141 DTEAHQQQLDERFLS
+141 DTKAHQQQLNESFLS
-156 ALNSEQLEELSVF
+156 ALNNKQLEELSVF
-169 ITQCLSHNSYTSN
+169 IAQCLSYDSYTSD
-182 SILKLLRSL
+182 SILEWLRFL
-191 RNKLYLFDPNKREPA
+191 KNKLYLFDPNKKEPA
-206 FDEEGFLEKPRNLNK
+206 FDEEGFLEKLRSLNK
-221 QIQSTEIASDSAKKA
+221 QIQSVETASNEAKKA

-244 FLNSSLTWLKKK
+244 FLNSSLTWLEKK
-256 SEYNFFK
+256 SEYRYFK
-263 KLKNEIPTLE
+263 KFKDEIPTLE
-273 SECEAIENDL
+273 SECEEIENDL
-283 KSYYE
+283 KRYYE
-288 ARETALFKKFPK
+288 ARESALFKKFPK
-300 FIQLYDKAISK
+300 FIQLYDKATSK
-311 IQALDFDAIKDKVHA
+311 IQTLDFDAIKDKVHA
-326 LLSGY
+326 LLNGY
-331 EEVPAEF
+331 EEMPAEF

-374 AGIGQAKWHRS
+374 AGIGQAKWYRS

-391 VKQSIYAFRGGF
+391 VKQSIYGFRGSF

-417 NLEFNHRSSP
+417 NLPFNHRSSP
-427 LIIHYVNT
+427 LIINYVNT
-435 IFKKAYQNSSTTY
+435 IFKKAYQNSPTAY
-448 LEQKYPETS
+448 WEQKYPKAS
-457 RNKHATDGY
+457 SNKHARDGY
-466 VKVSLVANERELLLE
+466 VKVSLVADER
-481 QISQEA
+481 
-487 KNLLEHGKELLL
+487 ELLL

-512 GIEPKDITILC
+512 RIDPKDITLLC
-523 ATNKD
+523 ATNDD

-537 ENLSE
+537 KNLST

-551 QLSQFVESKIIKNAL
+551 KLSQFVESKIIKHAL

-572 EEYKP
+572 EPYKP

-597 FGFNPKKESV
+597 PGFNPKKESV
-607 AGFVWKVMELFELYT
+607 AGFVWKVMEWFELYT

-631 ALGCED
+631 AVGCED
-637 ADEFLEKLEAK
+637 ANEFLEKLEAK
-648 KIASFN
+648 EIVSF
-654 SKGAQIMTIHKSKG
+654 KVEGAQIMTIHKSKG

-673 VIVCERLGKPNNE
+673 VIVCERLGKPKSNN
-686 SDKFLEEYNGTELV
+686 SNQFLEEYSGTELTR
-700 CLYYRMKNREVVDKD
+700 LYYRMKNRDVVDKD
-715 YARALEKEKAAK
+715 YARVLDKEEAAK
-727 DHEEINAYYVAFT
+727 NHEETNVYYVAFT
-740 RAELGLVVV
+740 RAELGLIVV
-749 AKDKDQKKDKKKDKE
+749 AKDKDQKKDKK
-764 ESKNKGMHEKLDL
+764 ESKNKGMREKLDL
-777 KPLEEG
+777 LPLEEG
-783 EIAPVI
+783 IIAPVI
-789 ASKKEP
+789 SPQKEP
-795 SNASVLIKPHAYGEQ
+795 LIPSVLIKPHAYGEQ
-810 VQEIEEEPDSDYEKN
+810 VQEIEEEPSDYEKN

-855 EYLNYHYGFYGLD
+855 EYLNYHHGFYGLD
-868 HQALEESLEL
+868 YQALEESLEL

-883 EIQALFKNLALK
+883 KIQALFKNLALR
-895 GEVAFLS
+895 GEVAFLFE
-902 RGVVSRIDVLLWDKG
+902 GVVSRIDVLLWDKG

-943 EFLQTQAPHFKI
+943 AFLQTQAPHFKI

>member
-1 MDTNRQCMALKASA
+1 MALKASA

-61 KILQKENLESKEK
+61 KILQKENLESEKEK
-74 SHKENI
+74 SQNI

-94 VQNSAQKIYQRFLN
+94 VRNSAQKIYQRFLN

-141 DTEAHQQQLDERFLS
+141 DTEVHQRQLNESFLS
-156 ALNSEQLEELSVF
+156 ALNSEQLEELSAF
-169 ITQCLSHNSYTSN
+169 IVQCLSYDNYTSD
-182 SILKLLRSL
+182 SILEQLRFL
-191 RNKLYLFDPNKREPA
+191 KNKLYLFDPNKKEPA
-206 FDEEGFLEKPRNLNK
+206 FDEKGFLEKLRSLNN
-221 QIQSTEIASDSAKKA
+221 QIQSIETASNEAKKA
-236 IKCDDFRG
+236 IKCDSFRG
-244 FLNSSLTWLKKK
+244 FLNSSLTWLEKK
-256 SEYNFFK
+256 SEYRYFK

-273 SECEAIENDL
+273 SECEEIENDL
-283 KSYYE
+283 KRYYE
-288 ARETALFKKFPK
+288 AKETAIFKKFPK
-300 FIQLYDKAISK
+300 FIQLYDNATSK
-311 IQALDFDAIKDKVHA
+311 IQALDFDAIKDKVHV
-326 LLSGY
+326 LLNGY
-331 EEVPAEF
+331 EEMPAEF

-374 AGIGQAKWHRS
+374 AGIGQTKWHRS

-391 VKQSIYAFRGGF
+391 VKQSIYAFRGSF

-417 NLEFNHRSSP
+417 NLEFNHRSAP
-427 LIIHYVNT
+427 LIINYVNT
-435 IFKKAYQNSSTTY
+435 IFKKAYQNFPTAY
-448 LEQKYPETS
+448 LEQKYPKTS
-457 RNKHATDGY
+457 QNKHVTEGY
-466 VKVSLVANERELLLE
+466 VKVSLVADER
-481 QISQEA
+481 
-487 KNLLEHGKELLL
+487 ELLL
-499 EQILQEAKNLLEH
+499 EQILQEAQNLLDH
-512 GIEPKDITILC
+512 HIDPKDITILC

-537 ENLSE
+537 ERLSA
-542 IRPSTESSA
+542 ICPSTESSA
-551 QLSQFVESKIIKNAL
+551 KLSQLVESKIIKNAL

-572 EEYKP
+572 EPYKP

-586 AGYLHDDAIAL
+586 AGYLHDDVIAL
-597 FGFNPKKESV
+597 PGFNPKKESV
-607 AGFVWKVMELFELYT
+607 AGFVWKIMEQFKLYG
-622 ECAQICLEL
+622 EPAQSCLEL
-631 ALGCED
+631 VIGCED
-637 ADEFLEKLEAK
+637 ANDFLEKLEAK
-648 KIASFN
+648 EIASFN
-654 SKGAQIMTIHKSKG
+654 PKGAQIMTIHGSKG

-673 VIVCERLGKPNNE
+673 VIVCERLGKPNSSHANQ
-686 SDKFLEEYNGTELV
+686 FLEEYNGTELAR
-700 CLYYRMKNREVVDKD
+700 LYYRMKNREVVDKD
-715 YARALEKEKAAK
+715 YARALDKEEAAK
-727 DHEEINAYYVAFT
+727 DHEEINVYYVAFT
-740 RAELGLVVV
+740 RAELGLIVV
-749 AKDKDQKKDKKKDKE
+749 AKDKKESKK
-764 ESKNKGMHEKLDL
+764 ESKNKKMCEQLDL
-777 KPLEEG
+777 VSLEEG
-783 EIAPVI
+783 EIVPVI
-789 ASKKEP
+789 SPQKEP
-795 SNASVLIKPHAYGEQ
+795 LITSVVIKPHAYGEQ

-843 QYAYRIPKKSVL
+843 QYAYNIPKQSVL

-868 HQALEESLEL
+868 YQALEESLEL

-883 EIQALFKNLALK
+883 EIQALFKNHALK
-895 GEVAFLS
+895 GEAAFLFQ
-902 RGVVSRIDVLLWDKG
+902 GVVSRIDVLLWDRG

-943 EFLQTQAPHFKI
+943 EFLKTQAPHFKI
-955 QAGIIYAHKRLL
+955 QVGIIYAHKRLL

>member
-1 MDTNRQCMALKASA
+1 MDTKRQCMALKASA

-61 KILQKENLESKEK
+61 KILQKENLESGKEK
-74 SHKENI
+74 SQNI

-94 VQNSAQKIYQRFLN
+94 VRNSAQKIYQRFLN

-141 DTEAHQQQLDERFLS
+141 DTEAHQRQLNEGFLS
-156 ALNSEQLEELSVF
+156 ALNSEQLEELSTF
-169 ITQCLSHNSYTSN
+169 IVQCLSYESYTSD
-182 SILKLLRSL
+182 SILERLRFL
-191 RNKLYLFDPNKREPA
+191 KNKLYLFDPNKKEPA
-206 FDEEGFLEKPRNLNK
+206 FDEEGFLEKLRSLNN
-221 QIQSTEIASDSAKKA
+221 QIQSIETASDRAKTA
-236 IKCDDFRG
+236 IKCDSFRG
-244 FLNSSLTWLKKK
+244 FLNSSLTWLEKK
-256 SEYNFFK
+256 SEYQSFK
-263 KLKNEIPTLE
+263 KLKSEIPTLE
-273 SECEAIENDL
+273 RECEEIENDL
-283 KSYYE
+283 KRYYE
-288 ARETALFKKFPK
+288 AKETAIFKKFPK
-300 FIQLYDKAISK
+300 FIQLYDNATSK
-311 IQALDFDAIKDKVHA
+311 IQALDFDAIKDKVHV

-331 EEVPAEF
+331 EEMPAEF

-391 VKQSIYAFRGGF
+391 VKQSIYAFRGSF

-417 NLEFNHRSSP
+417 NLEFNHRSAP
-427 LIIHYVNT
+427 LIINYVNT
-435 IFKKAYQNSSTTY
+435 IFKKAYQNSPTAC
-448 LEQKYPETS
+448 LEQKYPKAS
-457 RNKHATDGY
+457 NNKHVTEGY
-466 VKVSLVANERELLLE
+466 VKVSLVADERELLLN
-481 QISQEA
+481 QV
-487 KNLLEHGKELLL
+487 
-499 EQILQEAKNLLEH
+499 LQEAKNLLDH
-512 GIEPKDITILC
+512 RIDPKDITILC

-537 ENLSE
+537 ERLSA
-542 IRPSTESSA
+542 ICPSTESSA
-551 QLSQFVESKIIKNAL
+551 KLSQLVESKIIKNAL

-572 EEYKP
+572 EPYKP

-597 FGFNPKKESV
+597 PGFNPKKESV
-607 AGFVWKVMELFELYT
+607 ASFVWKIMELFKLYG
-622 ECAQICLEL
+622 EPAQSCLEL
-631 ALGCED
+631 AIGCED
-637 ADEFLEKLEAK
+637 ANDFLEKLEAK
-648 KIASFN
+648 EIASFN
-654 SKGAQIMTIHKSKG
+654 PKGAQIMTIHKSKG

-673 VIVCERLGKPNNE
+673 VIVCERLGKPNSSHSNQ
-686 SDKFLEEYNGTELV
+686 FLEEYDGAELTR
-700 CLYYRMKNREVVDKD
+700 LYYRMKNREVVDKD
-715 YARALEKEKAAK
+715 YARALDKEEAAK
-727 DHEEINAYYVAFT
+727 DHEEINVYYVAFT
-740 RAELGLVVV
+740 RAELGLIVV
-749 AKDKDQKKDKKKDKE
+749 AKDKKESKK
-764 ESKNKGMHEKLDL
+764 ESKNKTMREQLDL
-777 KPLEEG
+777 VSLEEG
-783 EIAPVI
+783 EIMPVI
-789 ASKKEP
+789 SPQKEP
-795 SNASVLIKPHAYGEQ
+795 LMTSVVIKPHAYGEQ

-843 QYAYRIPKKSVL
+843 QYAYNIPKQSVL

-868 HQALEESLEL
+868 YQALEESLEL

-883 EIQALFKNLALK
+883 EIQALFKNHALK
-895 GEVAFLS
+895 GEAAFLFQ
-902 RGVVSRIDVLLWDKG
+902 GVVSRIDVLLWDRG

-943 EFLQTQAPHFKI
+943 EFLRTQAPHFKI

>member
-1 MDTNRQCMALKASA
+1 MDTKRQCMALKASA

-61 KILQKENLESKEK
+61 KILQKENLESGKEK
-74 SHKENI
+74 SQNI

-94 VQNSAQKIYQRFLN
+94 VRNSAQKIYQRFLN

-141 DTEAHQQQLDERFLS
+141 DTKAYQTCLNEGFLS
-156 ALNSEQLEELSVF
+156 ALNNEQLEELSAF
-169 ITQCLSHNSYTSN
+169 IVQCLSYESYTSD
-182 SILKLLRSL
+182 SILKRLRFL
-191 RNKLYLFDPNKREPA
+191 KNKLYLFDPNKKEPA
-206 FDEEGFLEKPRNLNK
+206 FDEEGFLEKLRSLNE
-221 QIQSTEIASDSAKKA
+221 QIQSIETASDEAKKA
-236 IKCDDFRG
+236 IKCDSFRG
-244 FLNSSLTWLKKK
+244 FLNSSLTWLEKK
-256 SEYNFFK
+256 SEYQSFK
-263 KLKNEIPTLE
+263 KLKSEIPTLE
-273 SECEAIENDL
+273 SECEEIENDL
-283 KSYYE
+283 KRYYE
-288 ARETALFKKFPK
+288 AKETAIFKKFPK
-300 FIQLYDKAISK
+300 FIQLYDKATSK
-311 IQALDFDAIKDKVHA
+311 IQALDFDAIKDKVHV
-326 LLSGY
+326 LLNGY
-331 EEVPAEF
+331 EEMPAEF

-391 VKQSIYAFRGGF
+391 VKQSIYAFRGSF

-417 NLEFNHRSSP
+417 NLEFNHRSAP
-427 LIIHYVNT
+427 LIINYVNT
-435 IFKKAYQNSSTTY
+435 IFKKAYQNSPTAY
-448 LEQKYPETS
+448 LEQKYPKTS
-457 RNKHATDGY
+457 QNKHVTEGY
-466 VKVSLVANERELLLE
+466 VKVSLVADDRELLLN
-481 QISQEA
+481 QV
-487 KNLLEHGKELLL
+487 
-499 EQILQEAKNLLEH
+499 LQEAKNLLDH
-512 GIEPKDITILC
+512 RIDPKDITILC

-537 ENLSE
+537 ERLSA

-551 QLSQFVESKIIKNAL
+551 RLSQLVESKIIKNAL

-572 EEYKP
+572 EPYKP

-586 AGYLHDDAIAL
+586 AGYLHDDVIAL
-597 FGFNPKKESV
+597 PGFNPKKESV
-607 AGFVWKVMELFELYT
+607 ASFVWKIMEQFKLYG
-622 ECAQICLEL
+622 EPAQSCLEL
-631 ALGCED
+631 AIGCED
-637 ADEFLEKLEAK
+637 ANDFLEKLEAK
-648 KIASFN
+648 EIASFN
-654 SKGAQIMTIHKSKG
+654 PKGAQIMTIHGSKG

-673 VIVCERLGKPNNE
+673 VIVCERLGKPNSSHANQ
-686 SDKFLEEYNGTELV
+686 FLEEYNGAELV
-700 CLYYRMKNREVVDKD
+700 RLYYRMKNREVVDKD
-715 YARALEKEKAAK
+715 YARALDKEEAAK
-727 DHEEINAYYVAFT
+727 DHEEINVYYVAFT
-740 RAELGLVVV
+740 RAELGLIVV
-749 AKDKDQKKDKKKDKE
+749 AKDKKESKK
-764 ESKNKGMHEKLDL
+764 ESKNKKMREQLDL
-777 KPLEEG
+777 APLEEG
-783 EIAPVI
+783 EIMPVI
-789 ASKKEP
+789 SPQKEP
-795 SNASVLIKPHAYGEQ
+795 LITSVVIKPHAYGEQ

-843 QYAYRIPKKSVL
+843 QYAYNIPKQSVL

-883 EIQALFKNLALK
+883 EIQALFKNHALK
-895 GEVAFLS
+895 GEAAFLFQ
-902 RGVVSRIDVLLWDKG
+902 GVVSRIDILLWDRG

-943 EFLQTQAPHFKI
+943 EFLKTQAPHFKI

>member
-1 MDTNRQCMALKASA
+1 MDTKRQCMALKASA

-61 KILQKENLESKEK
+61 KILQKENLEDEKEKEK
-74 SHKENI
+74 SQNI
-80 LKELEEKYHLDPSL
+80 LKELEEKYRLDPSF
-94 VQNSAQKIYQRFLN
+94 VQNRAQEIYQRFLN

-141 DTEAHQQQLDERFLS
+141 DTKVHQQQLNASFLS
-156 ALNSEQLEELSVF
+156 ALNNKQLEELSVF
-169 ITQCLSHNSYTSN
+169 IAQCLSYDSYTSD
-182 SILKLLRSL
+182 SILERLRFL
-191 RNKLYLFDPNKREPA
+191 KNKLYLFDPNKKDPA
-206 FDEEGFLEKPRNLNK
+206 FDEERFLEKLRSLNQ
-221 QIQSTEIASDSAKKA
+221 QIQNIETASNEAKKA

-244 FLNSSLTWLKKK
+244 FLNSSLTWLEKKG
-256 SEYNFFK
+256 EYRYFK
-263 KLKNEIPTLE
+263 KFKDEIPTLE
-273 SECEAIENDL
+273 SECEEIENDL
-283 KSYYE
+283 KRYYE
-288 ARETALFKKFPK
+288 ARESALFKKFPK
-300 FIQLYDKAISK
+300 FIQLYDKATSK

-326 LLSGY
+326 LLNGY
-331 EEVPAEF
+331 EEMPAEF

-391 VKQSIYAFRGGF
+391 VKQSIYGFRGSF

-417 NLEFNHRSSP
+417 NLPFNHRSSP
-427 LIIHYVNT
+427 LIINYVNT
-435 IFKKAYQNSSTTY
+435 IFKKAYQNFPTAY
-448 LEQKYPETS
+448 LEQKYPKAS
-457 RNKHATDGY
+457 SNKHSKDGY
-466 VKVSLVANERELLLE
+466 VKVSLVADER
-481 QISQEA
+481 
-487 KNLLEHGKELLL
+487 ELLL

-512 GIEPKDITILC
+512 RIEPKDITVLC
-523 ATNKD
+523 TRNED
-528 ALEIKNYLQ
+528 ALEITNYLQ
-537 ENLSE
+537 KNLSA

-551 QLSQFVESKIIKNAL
+551 KLSQFVESKIIKNAL

-572 EEYKP
+572 EPYKP

-597 FGFNPKKESV
+597 AGFNPKKESV
-607 AGFVWKVMELFELYT
+607 AGFVWKVMEWFELYT

-631 ALGCED
+631 AVGCED
-637 ADEFLEKLEAK
+637 ANEFLKKLEAK
-648 KIASFN
+648 EIASF
-654 SKGAQIMTIHKSKG
+654 KAEGAQIMTIHKSKG

-673 VIVCERLGKPNNE
+673 VIVCERLGKPKTNN
-686 SDKFLEEYNGTELV
+686 SNQFLEEYSGTELIR
-700 CLYYRMKNREVVDKD
+700 LYYRMKNREVVDKD
-715 YARALEKEKAAK
+715 YARALDKEEAAK
-727 DHEEINAYYVAFT
+727 NHEETNVYYVAFT
-740 RAELGLVVV
+740 RAELGLIVV
-749 AKDKDQKKDKKKDKE
+749 AKDK
-764 ESKNKGMHEKLDL
+764 KGMHEKLDL
-777 KPLEEG
+777 APLEEG
-783 EIAPVI
+783 EIVPVI
-789 ASKKEP
+789 YSQKESLIP
-795 SNASVLIKPHAYGEQ
+795 SVVIKPHAYGEQ
-810 VQEIEEEPDSDYEKN
+810 VQEIEEEPSDYEKN
-825 NDQEAINFGIAL
+825 NDQEAIHFGIAL

-855 EYLNYHYGFYGLD
+855 EYLNYHHGFYGLD
-868 HQALEESLEL
+868 YQALEESLEL

-883 EIQALFKNLALK
+883 KIQALFKNLALR

-902 RGVVSRIDVLLWDKG
+902 EGVVSRIDVLLWDKG

-943 EFLQTQAPHFKI
+943 AFLQTQAPHFKI

>member
-1 MDTNRQCMALKASA
+1 MDTKRQCMALKASA

-61 KILQKENLESKEK
+61 KILQKENLENEKEK
-74 SHKENI
+74 SQNI

-94 VQNSAQKIYQRFLN
+94 VRNSAQKIYQRFLN

-141 DTEAHQQQLDERFLS
+141 DTKAHQQQLNEGFLS
-156 ALNSEQLEELSVF
+156 ALNNEQLEELSVF
-169 ITQCLSHNSYTSN
+169 IAQCLSYDSYTSD
-182 SILKLLRSL
+182 SILERLRFL
-191 RNKLYLFDPNKREPA
+191 KNKLYLFDPNKKEPA
-206 FDEEGFLEKPRNLNK
+206 FDEEGFLEKLRSLNQ
-221 QIQSTEIASDSAKKA
+221 QIQSIEIASDRAKIA

-244 FLNSSLTWLKKK
+244 FLNSSLTWLEKK
-256 SEYNFFK
+256 SEYIYFK
-263 KLKNEIPTLE
+263 KLKDEIPTLE
-273 SECEAIENDL
+273 SECEEIENDL
-283 KSYYE
+283 KRYYE
-288 ARETALFKKFPK
+288 AREIALFKKFPK
-300 FIQLYDKAISK
+300 FIQLYDKATSK

-326 LLSGY
+326 LLNGY
-331 EEVPAEF
+331 EEMPAEF

-391 VKQSIYAFRGGF
+391 VKQSIYAFRGSF

-410 SKDFYHD
+410 AKDFYHD
-417 NLEFNHRSSP
+417 NLPFNHRSSP
-427 LIIHYVNT
+427 LIINYVNT
-435 IFKKAYQNSSTTY
+435 IFKKAYQNSPTAY
-448 LEQKYPETS
+448 LEQKYPKAS
-457 RNKHATDGY
+457 QNKHATDGY

-481 QISQEA
+481 QI
-487 KNLLEHGKELLL
+487 
-499 EQILQEAKNLLEH
+499 LQEAKNLLEH
-512 GIEPKDITILC
+512 RIEPKDITILC
-523 ATNKD
+523 ATNDD

-537 ENLSE
+537 ENLSA
-542 IRPSTESSA
+542 IRPSTESSTK
-551 QLSQFVESKIIKNAL
+551 LSQFVESKIIKNAL
-566 EYALAE
+566 KYALAE
-572 EEYKP
+572 EPYKP

-586 AGYLHDDAIAL
+586 AGYLHDDVIAL
-597 FGFNPKKESV
+597 PGFNPKKESV
-607 AGFVWKVMELFELYT
+607 AGFVWKVMEWFELYG

-631 ALGCED
+631 AVGCED
-637 ADEFLEKLEAK
+637 ANDFLEKLEAK

-654 SKGAQIMTIHKSKG
+654 LKGAQIMTIHKSKG

-673 VIVCERLGKPNNE
+673 VIVCERLGKPNSSHSNQL
-686 SDKFLEEYNGTELV
+686 LEEYNGAELLR
-700 CLYYRMKNREVVDKD
+700 LYYRMKNREVVDKD
-715 YARALEKEKAAK
+715 YARALDKEKAAK
-727 DHEEINAYYVAFT
+727 DHEEINVYYVAFT

-749 AKDKDQKKDKKKDKE
+749 AKDKGQKKDQKE
-764 ESKNKGMHEKLDL
+764 SESKGMREKLDL
-777 KPLEEG
+777 APLEEG

-789 ASKKEP
+789 SSQKEP
-795 SNASVLIKPHAYGEQ
+795 LIASVVIKPHAYGEQ
-810 VQEIEEEPDSDYEKN
+810 VQEIEEEPSDYEKN

-843 QYAYRIPKKSVL
+843 QYAYNIPKKSVL
-855 EYLNYHYGFYGLD
+855 EYLNYHHGFYGLD
-868 HQALEESLEL
+868 YQALEESLEL
-878 FENDA
+878 FENDI

-895 GEVAFLS
+895 GEAAFLFE
-902 RGVVSRIDVLLWDKG
+902 GVVSRIDVLLWDKG

-943 EFLQTQAPHFKI
+943 AFLKTQAPHFKI

>member
-1 MDTNRQCMALKASA
+1 MDTKRQCMALKASA

-61 KILQKENLESKEK
+61 KILQKENLEDEKEKEK
-74 SHKENI
+74 SQNI
-80 LKELEEKYHLDPSL
+80 LKELEEKYRLNPSF
-94 VQNSAQKIYQRFLN
+94 VQNRAQKIYQRFLN

-141 DTEAHQQQLDERFLS
+141 DTKAHQQQLNESFLS
-156 ALNSEQLEELSVF
+156 ALNGEQLEELSVF
-169 ITQCLSHNSYTSN
+169 IAQCLSYDSYTSD
-182 SILKLLRSL
+182 SILERLRFL
-191 RNKLYLFDPNKREPA
+191 KNKLYLFDSNEKEPA
-206 FDEEGFLEKPRNLNK
+206 FDEEGFLEKLRSLNQ
-221 QIQSTEIASDSAKKA
+221 QIQSIETASDRAKTA

-244 FLNSSLTWLKKK
+244 FLNSSLTWLEKK
-256 SEYNFFK
+256 SEYIYFK

-273 SECEAIENDL
+273 SECEEIENDL
-283 KSYYE
+283 KRYYE
-288 ARETALFKKFPK
+288 ARETAIFKKFPK
-300 FIQLYDKAISK
+300 FIQLYDKATSK

-326 LLSGY
+326 LLNGY
-331 EEVPAEF
+331 EEMPAEF

-374 AGIGQAKWHRS
+374 AGIGQAKWQRS

-391 VKQSIYAFRGGF
+391 VKQSIYGFRGSF

-417 NLEFNHRSSP
+417 NLQFNHRSSP
-427 LIIHYVNT
+427 LIINYVNT
-435 IFKKAYQNSSTTY
+435 IFKKAYQNSPTAY
-448 LEQKYPETS
+448 LEQKYPKAS
-457 RNKHATDGY
+457 SNKHAKDGY
-466 VKVSLVANERELLLE
+466 VKVSLVADERELLL
-481 QISQEA
+481 
-487 KNLLEHGKELLL
+487 K
-499 EQILQEAKNLLEH
+499 QILQEAKNLLEH
-512 GIEPKDITILC
+512 RIDPKDITLLC
-523 ATNKD
+523 ARNKD

-537 ENLSE
+537 ENLSA

-551 QLSQFVESKIIKNAL
+551 KLSQFVESKIIKNAL

-572 EEYKP
+572 EPYKP

-597 FGFNPKKESV
+597 VGFNPKKESV
-607 AGFVWKVMELFELYT
+607 AGFVWKVMELFELYG

-631 ALGCED
+631 AVGCED
-637 ADEFLEKLEAK
+637 ADEFLKKLEAK
-648 KIASFN
+648 EIASF
-654 SKGAQIMTIHKSKG
+654 KIEGAQIMTIHKSKG

-673 VIVCERLGKPNNE
+673 VIVCERLGKPKTNN
-686 SDKFLEEYNGTELV
+686 SNQFLEEYSGTELT

-715 YARALEKEKAAK
+715 YARALDKEEAAK
-727 DHEEINAYYVAFT
+727 DHEETNVYYVAFT
-740 RAELGLVVV
+740 RAELGLIVV
-749 AKDKDQKKDKKKDKE
+749 AKDKDQKKDKK
-764 ESKNKGMHEKLDL
+764 ESKNKGMREKLDL
-777 KPLEEG
+777 APLEEG

-789 ASKKEP
+789 YSQKEP
-795 SNASVLIKPHAYGEQ
+795 SIPSVLIKPHAYGEQ
-810 VQEIEEEPDSDYEKN
+810 VQEIEEEPSDYEKN

-843 QYAYRIPKKSVL
+843 QYAYNIPKESVL
-855 EYLNYHYGFYGLD
+855 EYLNYHHGFYGLD
-868 HQALEESLEL
+868 YQALEESLEL

-883 EIQALFKNLALK
+883 KIQALFKNLALR
-895 GEVAFLS
+895 GEVAFLFE
-902 RGVVSRIDVLLWDKG
+902 GVVSRIDVLLWDKG

-943 EFLQTQAPHFKI
+943 AFLQTQAPYFKI

>member
-1 MDTNRQCMALKASA
+1 MDTKRQCMALKASA

-61 KILQKENLESKEK
+61 KILQKENLEDEKEKEK
-74 SHKENI
+74 SQNI
-80 LKELEEKYHLDPSL
+80 LKELEEKYRLDPSF

-141 DTEAHQQQLDERFLS
+141 DTKAHQQRLNEGFLS
-156 ALNSEQLEELSVF
+156 ALNNEQLEELSVF
-169 ITQCLSHNSYTSN
+169 ITQCLSYDSYTSD
-182 SILKLLRSL
+182 SILERLRFL
-191 RNKLYLFDPNKREPA
+191 KNKLYLFDPNKKEPA
-206 FDEEGFLEKPRNLNK
+206 FDEEGFLEKLRSLNQ
-221 QIQSTEIASDSAKKA
+221 QIQSVETASNEAKKA

-244 FLNSSLTWLKKK
+244 FLNSSLTWLEKK
-256 SEYNFFK
+256 SEYRYFK
-263 KLKNEIPTLE
+263 KIKDEIPTLE
-273 SECEAIENDL
+273 SECEEIENDL
-283 KSYYE
+283 KRYYE
-288 ARETALFKKFPK
+288 ARESALFKKFPK
-300 FIQLYDKAISK
+300 SIQLYDKATSK

-326 LLSGY
+326 LLNGY
-331 EEVPAEF
+331 EEMPAEF
-338 FYFRLDSKIAHIL
+338 FYFRLDSRIAHIL

-374 AGIGQAKWHRS
+374 AGIGQAKWQRS

-391 VKQSIYAFRGGF
+391 VKQSIYGFRGSF

-410 SKDFYHD
+410 AKDFYHD
-417 NLEFNHRSSP
+417 NLPFNHRSSP
-427 LIIHYVNT
+427 LIINYVNT
-435 IFKKAYQNSSTTY
+435 IFKKAYQNSPTAY
-448 LEQKYPETS
+448 LEQKYPKAS
-457 RNKHATDGY
+457 NNKHATDGY
-466 VKVSLVANERELLLE
+466 VKVSLVADER
-481 QISQEA
+481 
-487 KNLLEHGKELLL
+487 ELLL

-512 GIEPKDITILC
+512 RIEPKDITLLC
-523 ATNKD
+523 ATNDD
-528 ALEIKNYLQ
+528 ALEIKNCLQ
-537 ENLSE
+537 ENLSA

-551 QLSQFVESKIIKNAL
+551 KLSQFVESKIIKHAL
-566 EYALAE
+566 KYALAE
-572 EEYKP
+572 EPYKP

-597 FGFNPKKESV
+597 PGFNPKKESV
-607 AGFVWKVMELFELYT
+607 AGFVWKVMEWFELYG
-622 ECAQICLEL
+622 ECVQICLEL
-631 ALGCED
+631 AVGCED
-637 ADEFLEKLEAK
+637 ANEFLEKLEAK
-648 KIASFN
+648 EIASFN
-654 SKGAQIMTIHKSKG
+654 AKGAQIMTIHKSKG

-673 VIVCERLGKPNNE
+673 VIVCERLGKPKSNN
-686 SDKFLEEYNGTELV
+686 SNQFLEEYDGTELTR
-700 CLYYRMKNREVVDKD
+700 LYYRMKNREVVDKD
-715 YARALEKEKAAK
+715 YARALDEEEVAK
-727 DHEEINAYYVAFT
+727 DHEETNVYYVAFT
-740 RAELGLVVV
+740 RAELGLIVV
-749 AKDKDQKKDKKKDKE
+749 AKDK
-764 ESKNKGMHEKLDL
+764 KGMREKLDL
-777 KPLEEG
+777 VPLEEG
-783 EIAPVI
+783 TIAPVI
-789 ASKKEP
+789 SFQKEP
-795 SNASVLIKPHAYGEQ
+795 SSASVVIKPHAYGEQ
-810 VQEIEEEPDSDYEKN
+810 VQEIEEEPSDYEKN

-843 QYAYRIPKKSVL
+843 QYAYNIPKKSVL
-855 EYLNYHYGFYGLD
+855 EYLNYHHGFYGLD
-868 HQALEESLEL
+868 YQALEESLEL

-883 EIQALFKNLALK
+883 KIQALFKNLALK
-895 GEVAFLS
+895 GEAAFLFE
-902 RGVVSRIDVLLWDKG
+902 GVVSRIDVLLWDKG

-943 EFLQTQAPHFKI
+943 AFLQTQAPHFKI

>member
-1 MDTNRQCMALKASA
+1 MALKASA

-61 KILQKENLESKEK
+61 KILQKENLESGKEK
-74 SHKENI
+74 SQNI

-94 VQNSAQKIYQRFLN
+94 VRNNAQKIYQRFLN

-141 DTEAHQQQLDERFLS
+141 DTEAYQRQLNEGFLS
-156 ALNSEQLEELSVF
+156 TLNSEQLEELSAF
-169 ITQCLSHNSYTSN
+169 IVQCLSYDNYTSD
-182 SILKLLRSL
+182 SILERLRFL
-191 RNKLYLFDPNKREPA
+191 KNKLYLFDPNKKEPA
-206 FDEEGFLEKPRNLNK
+206 FDEEGFLEKLRSLNN
-221 QIQSTEIASDSAKKA
+221 QIQSIETASDRAKTA
-236 IKCDDFRG
+236 IKCDSFRG
-244 FLNSSLTWLKKK
+244 FLNSSLTWLEKK
-256 SEYNFFK
+256 SEYQSFK
-263 KLKNEIPTLE
+263 KLKSEIPTLE
-273 SECEAIENDL
+273 RECEEIENDL
-283 KSYYE
+283 KRYYE
-288 ARETALFKKFPK
+288 AKETAIFKKFPK
-300 FIQLYDKAISK
+300 FIQLYDKATSK
-311 IQALDFDAIKDKVHA
+311 IQALDFDAIKDKVHV
-326 LLSGY
+326 LLNGY
-331 EEVPAEF
+331 EEMPAEF

-391 VKQSIYAFRGGF
+391 VKQSIYAFRGSF

-417 NLEFNHRSSP
+417 NLEFNHRSAP
-427 LIIHYVNT
+427 LIINYVNT
-435 IFKKAYQNSSTTY
+435 IFKKAYQNSPTAY
-448 LEQKYPETS
+448 LEQKYPKTS
-457 RNKHATDGY
+457 NNKHVTEGY
-466 VKVSLVANERELLLE
+466 VKVSLVADE
-481 QISQEA
+481 
-487 KNLLEHGKELLL
+487 KELLL
-499 EQILQEAKNLLEH
+499 NQVLQEAQNLLDH
-512 GIEPKDITILC
+512 HIDPKDITILC

-537 ENLSE
+537 EHLSA

-551 QLSQFVESKIIKNAL
+551 KLSQLVESKIIKNAL
-566 EYALAE
+566 GYALAE
-572 EEYKP
+572 EPYKP

-586 AGYLHDDAIAL
+586 AGYLHDDVIAL
-597 FGFNPKKESV
+597 PGFNPKKESV
-607 AGFVWKVMELFELYT
+607 AGFVWKIMEQFKLYG
-622 ECAQICLEL
+622 EPAQSCLEL
-631 ALGCED
+631 AIGCED
-637 ADEFLEKLEAK
+637 ADGFLEKLEAK
-648 KIASFN
+648 AIASFN
-654 SKGAQIMTIHKSKG
+654 PKGAQIMTIHGSKG

-673 VIVCERLGKPNNE
+673 VIVCERLGKPNSSHSNQL
-686 SDKFLEEYNGTELV
+686 LEEYNGTELAR
-700 CLYYRMKNREVVDKD
+700 LYYRMKNREVVDKD
-715 YARALEKEKAAK
+715 YARALNKEEAAK
-727 DHEEINAYYVAFT
+727 DHEEINVYYVAFT
-740 RAELGLVVV
+740 RAELGLIVV
-749 AKDKDQKKDKKKDKE
+749 AKDKKESKK
-764 ESKNKGMHEKLDL
+764 ESKNKTMREQLDL
-777 KPLEEG
+777 VPLEEG
-783 EIAPVI
+783 EITPVI
-789 ASKKEP
+789 SPQKEP
-795 SNASVLIKPHAYGEQ
+795 LIASVVIKPHAYGEQ

-843 QYAYRIPKKSVL
+843 QYAYRIPKQSVL

-883 EIQALFKNLALK
+883 EIQALFKNHALK
-895 GEVAFLS
+895 GEAAFLFQ
-902 RGVVSRIDVLLWDKG
+902 GVVSRIDVLLWDRE

-943 EFLQTQAPHFKI
+943 EFLKTQAPHFKI

>member
-1 MDTNRQCMALKASA
+1 MDTKRQCMALKASA

-61 KILQKENLESKEK
+61 KILQKENLESGKEK
-74 SHKENI
+74 SQNI

-94 VQNSAQKIYQRFLN
+94 VRNSTQKIYQRFLN
-108 AEIRI
+108 AEVRI

-141 DTEAHQQQLDERFLS
+141 DTEAHQRQLNESFLS
-156 ALNSEQLEELSVF
+156 ALNSEQLEELSAF
-169 ITQCLSHNSYTSN
+169 IVQCLSHESYTSD
-182 SILKLLRSL
+182 SILKRLRFL
-191 RNKLYLFDPNKREPA
+191 KNKLYLFDPNKREPA
-206 FDEEGFLEKPRNLNK
+206 FDEKGFLEKLRSLNN
-221 QIQSTEIASDSAKKA
+221 QIQSIETASNEAKKA
-236 IKCDDFRG
+236 IKCDSFRG
-244 FLNSSLTWLKKK
+244 FLNSSLTWLEKK
-256 SEYNFFK
+256 SEYRYFK
-263 KLKNEIPTLE
+263 KLKSEIPTLE
-273 SECEAIENDL
+273 SECEEIENDL
-283 KSYYE
+283 KRYYE
-288 ARETALFKKFPK
+288 AKETAIFKKFPK
-300 FIQLYDKAISK
+300 FIQLYDNATSK
-311 IQALDFDAIKDKVHA
+311 IQALDFDAIKDKVHV
-326 LLSGY
+326 LLNGY
-331 EEVPAEF
+331 EEMPAEF

-391 VKQSIYAFRGGF
+391 VKQSIYAFRGSF

-417 NLEFNHRSSP
+417 NLEFNHRSAP
-427 LIIHYVNT
+427 LIINYVNT
-435 IFKKAYQNSSTTY
+435 IFKKAYQNFPTAY
-448 LEQKYPETS
+448 LEQKYPKAS
-457 RNKHATDGY
+457 NNKHVTEGY
-466 VKVSLVANERELLLE
+466 VKVSLVADE
-481 QISQEA
+481 
-487 KNLLEHGKELLL
+487 KELLL
-499 EQILQEAKNLLEH
+499 NQVLQEAQNLLDH
-512 GIEPKDITILC
+512 HIDPKDITILC

-537 ENLSE
+537 EYLSA

-551 QLSQFVESKIIKNAL
+551 RLSQLVESKIIKNAL
-566 EYALAE
+566 GYALAE
-572 EEYKP
+572 EPYKP

-597 FGFNPKKESV
+597 PGFNPKKESV
-607 AGFVWKVMELFELYT
+607 ASFVWKIMEQFKLYG
-622 ECAQICLEL
+622 EPAQSCLEL
-631 ALGCED
+631 AIGCED
-637 ADEFLEKLEAK
+637 ANDFLEKLEAK
-648 KIASFN
+648 AIASFN
-654 SKGAQIMTIHKSKG
+654 PKGAQIMTIHGSKG

-673 VIVCERLGKPNNE
+673 VIVCERLGKPNSSHANQ
-686 SDKFLEEYNGTELV
+686 FLEEYNGTELV
-700 CLYYRMKNREVVDKD
+700 RLYYRMKNREVVDKD
-715 YARALEKEKAAK
+715 YARALDKEEAAK
-727 DHEEINAYYVAFT
+727 DHEEINVYYVAFT
-740 RAELGLVVV
+740 RAELGLIVV
-749 AKDKDQKKDKKKDKE
+749 AKDKKESKK
-764 ESKNKGMHEKLDL
+764 ESKNKTMREKLDL
-777 KPLEEG
+777 TPLEEG
-783 EIAPVI
+783 EIMPVVSPQKEPLI
-789 ASKKEP
+789 AS
-795 SNASVLIKPHAYGEQ
+795 VVIKPHAYGEQ
-810 VQEIEEEPDSDYEKN
+810 VQEIEEEPDGDYEKN

-843 QYAYRIPKKSVL
+843 QYAYNIPKQSVL

-883 EIQALFKNLALK
+883 GIQALFKNHALK
-895 GEVAFLS
+895 GEAAFLFQ
-902 RGVVSRIDVLLWDKG
+902 GVVSRIDVLLWDRG

-943 EFLQTQAPHFKI
+943 EFLKTQAPHFKI

>member
-1 MDTNRQCMALKASA
+1 MALKASA

-61 KILQKENLESKEK
+61 KILQKENLESEKEK
-74 SHKENI
+74 SQNI
-80 LKELEEKYHLDPSL
+80 LKELEEKYHLDPDL
-94 VQNSAQKIYQRFLN
+94 VRNSAPKIYQRFLN

-121 SILRKFCWFVGL
+121 NILRKFCWFVGL

-141 DTEAHQQQLDERFLS
+141 DTKAHQQQLNESFLS
-156 ALNSEQLEELSVF
+156 VLNNKQLEELSVF
-169 ITQCLSHNSYTSN
+169 IAQCLSHNSYTSD
-182 SILKLLRSL
+182 SILERLRFL
-191 RNKLYLFDPNKREPA
+191 KNKLYLFDPNKKELA
-206 FDEEGFLEKPRNLNK
+206 FDEEGFLEKLRSLNQ
-221 QIQSTEIASDSAKKA
+221 QIQSIETASDKAKTA

-256 SEYNFFK
+256 SEYRDFK
-263 KLKNEIPTLE
+263 KLKDEIPTLE
-273 SECEAIENDL
+273 SECEEIENDL
-283 KSYYE
+283 KRYYE
-288 ARETALFKKFPK
+288 ARETAIFKKFPK
-300 FIQLYDKAISK
+300 FIQLYDKATSK

-326 LLSGY
+326 LLKGY

-374 AGIGQAKWHRS
+374 AGIGQAKWNRS

-391 VKQSIYAFRGGF
+391 VKQSIYAFRGSF

-417 NLEFNHRSSP
+417 NLQFNHRSAP
-427 LIIHYVNT
+427 LIINYVNT
-435 IFKKAYQNSSTTY
+435 IFKKAYQNSPTAY
-448 LEQKYPETS
+448 LEQKYPKAS
-457 RNKHATDGY
+457 SNKHATDGY
-466 VKVSLVANERELLLE
+466 VKVSLVADDRELLLD
-481 QISQEA
+481 QILQEVQ
-487 KNLLEHGKELLL
+487 NLLEHR
-499 EQILQEAKNLLEH
+499 ID
-512 GIEPKDITILC
+512 PKDITILC
-523 ATNKD
+523 TTNKD

-537 ENLSE
+537 ENLSA

-551 QLSQFVESKIIKNAL
+551 NLSQFVESKIIKNAL

-572 EEYKP
+572 EPYKP

-586 AGYLHDDAIAL
+586 AGYLHDDVIAL
-597 FGFNPKKESV
+597 PGFNPKKESV
-607 AGFVWKVMELFELYT
+607 AGFVWKVMELFELYG

-631 ALGCED
+631 AVGCED
-637 ADEFLEKLEAK
+637 ADGFLEKLEAK
-648 KIASFN
+648 SIASFN
-654 SKGAQIMTIHKSKG
+654 AKGAQIMTIHKSKG

-673 VIVCERLGKPNNE
+673 VIVCERLGKPNSSHSNQL
-686 SDKFLEEYNGTELV
+686 LEEYNGAELLR
-700 CLYYRMKNREVVDKD
+700 LYYRMKNREIVDKD
-715 YARALEKEKAAK
+715 YARALDKEEAAK
-727 DHEEINAYYVAFT
+727 DYEEINVYYVAFT
-740 RAELGLVVV
+740 RAELGLIVV
-749 AKDKDQKKDKKKDKE
+749 AKDKKE
-764 ESKNKGMHEKLDL
+764 SKQESKNKTMRERLDL
-777 KPLEEG
+777 APLEEG
-783 EIAPVI
+783 EIMPVI
-789 ASKKEP
+789 SPQKE
-795 SNASVLIKPHAYGEQ
+795 SLITSALIKPHAYGEQ
-810 VQEIEEEPDSDYEKN
+810 VQEIEEEPESDYEKN

-843 QYAYRIPKKSVL
+843 QYAYNIPKKSVL
-855 EYLNYHYGFYGLD
+855 EYLNYHHGFYGLD
-868 HQALEESLEL
+868 YQALEESLEL

-883 EIQALFKNLALK
+883 EIQVLFKNYALR
-895 GEVAFLS
+895 GEAAFLFE
-902 RGVVSRIDVLLWDKG
+902 GVVSRIDVLLWDRG
-917 QNLYVLDYKS
+917 QNLCVLDYKS

-943 EFLQTQAPHFKI
+943 EFLKTQAPHFKI

>member
-1 MDTNRQCMALKASA
+1 MDTKRQCMALKASA

-61 KILQKENLESKEK
+61 KILQKENLEDEKEKEK
-74 SHKENI
+74 SQNI
-80 LKELEEKYHLDPSL
+80 LKELEEKYRLNPSL

-133 SANFEVNE
+133 SANFGVNE
-141 DTEAHQQQLDERFLS
+141 DTKAHQQQLNASFLS
-156 ALNSEQLEELSVF
+156 ALDNKQLEELSVF
-169 ITQCLSHNSYTSN
+169 IAQCLSYDSYTSD
-182 SILKLLRSL
+182 SILERLRFL
-191 RNKLYLFDPNKREPA
+191 KNKLYLFDPNKKEPT
-206 FDEEGFLEKPRNLNK
+206 FDEEGFLEKLRNLNQ
-221 QIQSTEIASDSAKKA
+221 QIQSVETASDTAKTA

-244 FLNSSLTWLKKK
+244 FLNSSLTWLEKK
-256 SEYNFFK
+256 SEYRYFK
-263 KLKNEIPTLE
+263 KFKDEIPTLE
-273 SECEAIENDL
+273 SACEEIENDL
-283 KSYYE
+283 KRYYE
-288 ARETALFKKFPK
+288 ARESALFKKFPK
-300 FIQLYDKAISK
+300 FIQLYDKATSK

-326 LLSGY
+326 LLNGY
-331 EEVPAEF
+331 EEMPAEF

-391 VKQSIYAFRGGF
+391 VKQSIYGFRGSF

-417 NLEFNHRSSP
+417 NLQFNHRSSP
-427 LIIHYVNT
+427 LIINYVNT
-435 IFKKAYQNSSTTY
+435 IFKKAYQNSPTAY
-448 LEQKYPETS
+448 WEQKYPKAS
-457 RNKHATDGY
+457 SNKHARDGY
-466 VKVSLVANERELLLE
+466 VKVSLVADERELLL
-481 QISQEA
+481 
-487 KNLLEHGKELLL
+487 K
-499 EQILQEAKNLLEH
+499 QILQEAKNLLDH
-512 GIEPKDITILC
+512 RIDPKDITLLC
-523 ATNKD
+523 ATNDD

-537 ENLSE
+537 KNLSA
-542 IRPSTESSA
+542 IRPSTESSTK
-551 QLSQFVESKIIKNAL
+551 LSQFVESKIIKNAL

-572 EEYKP
+572 EPYKP

-597 FGFNPKKESV
+597 AGFNPKKESV
-607 AGFVWKVMELFELYT
+607 ASFVWKVMELFELYG

-631 ALGCED
+631 AVGCED
-637 ADEFLEKLEAK
+637 ANEFLEKLEAK
-648 KIASFN
+648 EIASF
-654 SKGAQIMTIHKSKG
+654 KIEGAQIMTIHKSKG

-673 VIVCERLGKPNNE
+673 VIVCERLGKPKTNN
-686 SDKFLEEYNGTELV
+686 SNQFLEEYSGTELTR
-700 CLYYRMKNREVVDKD
+700 LYYRMKNREVVDKD
-715 YARALEKEKAAK
+715 YARVLDKEEAAK
-727 DHEEINAYYVAFT
+727 DHEETNVYYVAFT
-740 RAELGLVVV
+740 RAELGLIVVV
-749 AKDKDQKKDKKKDKE
+749 KDKK
-764 ESKNKGMHEKLDL
+764 GMREKLDL
-777 KPLEEG
+777 APLEEG
-783 EIAPVI
+783 TIAPVI
-789 ASKKEP
+789 SSQKEP
-795 SNASVLIKPHAYGEQ
+795 LIKSVVIKPHAYGEQ
-810 VQEIEEEPDSDYEKN
+810 VQEIEEEPSDYEKN

-843 QYAYRIPKKSVL
+843 QYAYNIPKKSVL
-855 EYLNYHYGFYGLD
+855 EYLNYHHGFYGLD
-868 HQALEESLEL
+868 YQALEESLEL

-883 EIQALFKNLALK
+883 KIQALFKNLALK
-895 GEVAFLS
+895 GEVAFLFE
-902 RGVVSRIDVLLWDKG
+902 GVVSRIDVLLWDKG

-935 KAQVSHYA
+935 KVQVSHYA
-943 EFLQTQAPHFKI
+943 AFLQTQAPHFKI

>member
-1 MDTNRQCMALKASA
+1 MDTKRQCMALKASA

-61 KILQKENLESKEK
+61 KILQKENLEKEKEK
-74 SHKENI
+74 SQNI
-80 LKELEEKYHLDPSL
+80 LKELEEKYRLDPSF
-94 VQNSAQKIYQRFLN
+94 VRNSAQKIYQRFLN

-141 DTEAHQQQLDERFLS
+141 DTKAHQQQLNASFLS
-156 ALNSEQLEELSVF
+156 ALNNKQLEELSVF
-169 ITQCLSHNSYTSN
+169 ITQCLSYDSYTSD
-182 SILKLLRSL
+182 SILERLRFL
-191 RNKLYLFDPNKREPA
+191 KNKLYLFDPNKKEPA
-206 FDEEGFLEKPRNLNK
+206 FDEEGFLEKLRSLNQ
-221 QIQSTEIASDSAKKA
+221 QIQSIETASDRAKTA

-244 FLNSSLTWLKKK
+244 FLNSSLTWLEKK
-256 SEYNFFK
+256 SEYRDFK
-263 KLKNEIPTLE
+263 KIKDEIPTLE
-273 SECEAIENDL
+273 SECEEIENDL
-283 KSYYE
+283 KRYYE
-288 ARETALFKKFPK
+288 AKESALFKKFPK
-300 FIQLYDKAISK
+300 FIQLYDKATSK

-326 LLSGY
+326 LLNGY
-331 EEVPAEF
+331 EEMPAEF

-391 VKQSIYAFRGGF
+391 VKQSIYGFRGSF

-427 LIIHYVNT
+427 LIINYVNT
-435 IFKKAYQNSSTTY
+435 IFKKAYQNSPTAY
-448 LEQKYPETS
+448 LEQKYPKAS
-457 RNKHATDGY
+457 SNKHARDGY
-466 VKVSLVANERELLLE
+466 VKVSLVADERELLL
-481 QISQEA
+481 
-487 KNLLEHGKELLL
+487 K
-499 EQILQEAKNLLEH
+499 QILQEAKNLLEH
-512 GIEPKDITILC
+512 RIEPKDITLLC
-523 ATNKD
+523 ATNDD

-537 ENLSE
+537 KNLSA
-542 IRPSTESSA
+542 IHPSTESSA
-551 QLSQFVESKIIKNAL
+551 KLSQFVESKIIKNAL

-572 EEYKP
+572 EPYKP

-597 FGFNPKKESV
+597 AGFNPKKESV
-607 AGFVWKVMELFELYT
+607 AGFVWKVMELFELYG

-631 ALGCED
+631 AVGCED
-637 ADEFLEKLEAK
+637 ANEFLEKLEAK
-648 KIASFN
+648 EIASF
-654 SKGAQIMTIHKSKG
+654 KAEGAQIMTIHKSKG

-673 VIVCERLGKPNNE
+673 VIVCERLGKPKTNN
-686 SDKFLEEYNGTELV
+686 SNQFLEEYSGTELTR
-700 CLYYRMKNREVVDKD
+700 LYYRMKNREVVDKD
-715 YARALEKEKAAK
+715 YARALDKEEAAK
-727 DHEEINAYYVAFT
+727 NHEETNVYYVAFT
-740 RAELGLVVV
+740 RAELGLIVV
-749 AKDKDQKKDKKKDKE
+749 AKDK
-764 ESKNKGMHEKLDL
+764 KGMREKLDL
-777 KPLEEG
+777 FPLEEG
-783 EIAPVI
+783 TIAPVI
-789 ASKKEP
+789 SSQKEP
-795 SNASVLIKPHAYGEQ
+795 LIPSVVIKPHAYGEQ
-810 VQEIEEEPDSDYEKN
+810 VQEIEEEPSDYEKN

-855 EYLNYHYGFYGLD
+855 EYLNYHHGFYGLD
-868 HQALEESLEL
+868 YQALEESLEL

-883 EIQALFKNLALK
+883 KIQALFKSLALR
-895 GEVAFLS
+895 GEVAFLFE
-902 RGVVSRIDVLLWDKG
+902 GVVSRIDVLLWDKG

-943 EFLQTQAPHFKI
+943 AFLQTQAPHFKI

>member
-1 MDTNRQCMALKASA
+1 MDTKRQCMALKASA

-61 KILQKENLESKEK
+61 KILQKENLEDEKEKEK
-74 SHKENI
+74 SQNI
-80 LKELEEKYHLDPSL
+80 LKELEEKYRLDPSF

-141 DTEAHQQQLDERFLS
+141 DTKAHQQQLNASFLS
-156 ALNSEQLEELSVF
+156 ALNNEQLEELSVF
-169 ITQCLSHNSYTSN
+169 ITQCLSYDSYTSD
-182 SILKLLRSL
+182 SILERLRFL
-191 RNKLYLFDPNKREPA
+191 KNKLYLFDPNKKEPA
-206 FDEEGFLEKPRNLNK
+206 FDEEGFLEKLRNLNQ
-221 QIQSTEIASDSAKKA
+221 QIQSVETASDTAKKA

-244 FLNSSLTWLKKK
+244 FLNSSLTWLEKK
-256 SEYNFFK
+256 SEYRYFK
-263 KLKNEIPTLE
+263 KFKDEIPTLE
-273 SECEAIENDL
+273 SECEEIENDL
-283 KSYYE
+283 KRYYE
-288 ARETALFKKFPK
+288 ARESALFKKFPK
-300 FIQLYDKAISK
+300 FIQLYDKATSK

-326 LLSGY
+326 LLNGY
-331 EEVPAEF
+331 EELPAEF
-338 FYFRLDSKIAHIL
+338 FYFRLDSRIAHIL

-391 VKQSIYAFRGGF
+391 VKQSIYGFRGSF

-417 NLEFNHRSSP
+417 NLPFNHRSSP
-427 LIIHYVNT
+427 LIINYVNT
-435 IFKKAYQNSSTTY
+435 IFKKAYQNSPTAY
-448 LEQKYPETS
+448 WEQKYPKAS
-457 RNKHATDGY
+457 SNKHVRDGY
-466 VKVSLVANERELLLE
+466 VKVSLVADER
-481 QISQEA
+481 
-487 KNLLEHGKELLL
+487 ELLL

-512 GIEPKDITILC
+512 RIDPKDITLLC
-523 ATNKD
+523 ARNKD

-537 ENLSE
+537 KNLSA

-551 QLSQFVESKIIKNAL
+551 KLSQFIESKIIKNAL

-572 EEYKP
+572 EPYKP

-597 FGFNPKKESV
+597 AGFNPKKESV

-631 ALGCED
+631 AVGCED
-637 ADEFLEKLEAK
+637 ANEFLEKLEAK
-648 KIASFN
+648 EIASF
-654 SKGAQIMTIHKSKG
+654 KVEGAQIMTIHKSKG

-673 VIVCERLGKPNNE
+673 VIVCERLGKPKTNN
-686 SDKFLEEYNGTELV
+686 SNQFLEEYDGTELTR
-700 CLYYRMKNREVVDKD
+700 LYCRMKNREVVDKD
-715 YARALEKEKAAK
+715 YARALDKEEAAK
-727 DHEEINAYYVAFT
+727 AHEETNVYYVAFT
-740 RAELGLVVV
+740 RAELGLIVV
-749 AKDKDQKKDKKKDKE
+749 AKDKDQKKDKK
-764 ESKNKGMHEKLDL
+764 ESKNKGMREKLDL
-777 KPLEEG
+777 APLEEG

-789 ASKKEP
+789 SSQKEP
-795 SNASVLIKPHAYGEQ
+795 SSTSVVIKPHAYGEQ
-810 VQEIEEEPDSDYEKN
+810 VQEIEEEPSDYEKN

-843 QYAYRIPKKSVL
+843 QYAYNIPKKSVL
-855 EYLNYHYGFYGLD
+855 EYLNYHHGFYGLD
-868 HQALEESLEL
+868 YQALEESLEL

-883 EIQALFKNLALK
+883 KIQALFKNYALR
-895 GEVAFLS
+895 GEAAFLFE
-902 RGVVSRIDVLLWDKG
+902 GVVSRIDVLLWDKG

-943 EFLQTQAPHFKI
+943 AFLQTQAPHFKI

>member
-1 MDTNRQCMALKASA
+1 MDTKRQCMALKASA

-61 KILQKENLESKEK
+61 KILQKENLEDEKEKEK
-74 SHKENI
+74 SQNI
-80 LKELEEKYHLDPSL
+80 LKELEEKYRLDPSF

-141 DTEAHQQQLDERFLS
+141 DTKAHQQQLNASFLS
-156 ALNSEQLEELSVF
+156 ALNNKQLEELSVF
-169 ITQCLSHNSYTSN
+169 IAQCLSYDSYTSD
-182 SILKLLRSL
+182 SILERLRFL
-191 RNKLYLFDPNKREPA
+191 KNKLYLFDPNKKEPA
-206 FDEEGFLEKPRNLNK
+206 FDEKGFLDKLRSLNR
-221 QIQSTEIASDSAKKA
+221 QIQSVETASDTAKKA

-256 SEYNFFK
+256 GEYRDFK
-263 KLKNEIPTLE
+263 KIKDEIPTLE
-273 SECEAIENDL
+273 SECEEIENDL
-283 KSYYE
+283 KRYYE
-288 ARETALFKKFPK
+288 ARESALFKKFPK
-300 FIQLYDKAISK
+300 FIQLYDKATSK

-326 LLSGY
+326 LLNGY
-331 EEVPAEF
+331 EEMPAEF

-361 DYKILAPF
+361 DYKILTPF

-391 VKQSIYAFRGGF
+391 VKQSIYGFRGSF

-417 NLEFNHRSSP
+417 NLQFNHRSSP
-427 LIIHYVNT
+427 LIINYVNT
-435 IFKKAYQNSSTTY
+435 IFKKAYQNSPTAY
-448 LEQKYPETS
+448 LEQKYPKAS
-457 RNKHATDGY
+457 SNKHARDGY
-466 VKVSLVANERELLLE
+466 VKVSLVADERELLL
-481 QISQEA
+481 
-487 KNLLEHGKELLL
+487 K
-499 EQILQEAKNLLEH
+499 QILQEAKNLLDH
-512 GIEPKDITILC
+512 CIDPKDITLLC
-523 ATNKD
+523 ATNDD

-537 ENLSE
+537 KNLSA

-551 QLSQFVESKIIKNAL
+551 KLSQFVESRIIKNAL

-572 EEYKP
+572 EPYKP

-597 FGFNPKKESV
+597 AGFNPKKESV

-622 ECAQICLEL
+622 ECAQICLKL
-631 ALGCED
+631 AVGCED
-637 ADEFLEKLEAK
+637 ANEFLEKLEAK
-648 KIASFN
+648 EIASF
-654 SKGAQIMTIHKSKG
+654 KAEGAQIMTIHKSKG

-673 VIVCERLGKPNNE
+673 VIVCERLGKPKTNN
-686 SDKFLEEYNGTELV
+686 SNQFLEEYSGTELTR
-700 CLYYRMKNREVVDKD
+700 LYYRMKNREVVDKD
-715 YARALEKEKAAK
+715 YARALDKEEAAK
-727 DHEEINAYYVAFT
+727 DHEETNVYYVAFT
-740 RAELGLVVV
+740 RAELGLIVV
-749 AKDKDQKKDKKKDKE
+749 AKDKNQKKDKK

-777 KPLEEG
+777 APLEEG
-783 EIAPVI
+783 TIAPVI
-789 ASKKEP
+789 SSQKEP
-795 SNASVLIKPHAYGEQ
+795 LSTSAVIKPHAYGEQ
-810 VQEIEEEPDSDYEKN
+810 VQEIEEEPSDYEKN

-855 EYLNYHYGFYGLD
+855 EYLNYHHGFYGLD
-868 HQALEESLEL
+868 YQALEESLEL

-883 EIQALFKNLALK
+883 KIQALFKNLALR
-895 GEVAFLS
+895 GEVAFLFE
-902 RGVVSRIDVLLWDKG
+902 GVVSRIDVLLWDKG

-943 EFLQTQAPHFKI
+943 AFLQTQAPHFKI

>member
-1 MDTNRQCMALKASA
+1 MDTKRQCMALKASA

-61 KILQKENLESKEK
+61 KILQKENLEDEKEKEK
-74 SHKENI
+74 SQNI
-80 LKELEEKYHLDPSL
+80 LKELEEKYRLDPSL

-141 DTEAHQQQLDERFLS
+141 DTKVHQQQLNESFLR
-156 ALNSEQLEELSVF
+156 ALNNEQLEELSVF
-169 ITQCLSHNSYTSN
+169 IAQCLSYDSYTSD
-182 SILKLLRSL
+182 SILERLRFL
-191 RNKLYLFDPNKREPA
+191 KNKLYLFDPNKKEPA
-206 FDEEGFLEKPRNLNK
+206 FDEEGFLEKLRNLNK
-221 QIQSTEIASDSAKKA
+221 QIQSVETASDTAKTA

-244 FLNSSLTWLKKK
+244 FLNSSLTWLEKKG
-256 SEYNFFK
+256 EYRYFK
-263 KLKNEIPTLE
+263 KIKDEIPTLE
-273 SECEAIENDL
+273 SECEEIENDL
-283 KSYYE
+283 KRYYE
-288 ARETALFKKFPK
+288 ARESALFKKFPK
-300 FIQLYDKAISK
+300 FIQLYDKATSK

-326 LLSGY
+326 LLNGY
-331 EEVPAEF
+331 EEMPAEF

-391 VKQSIYAFRGGF
+391 VKQSIYGFRGSF

-417 NLEFNHRSSP
+417 NLQFNHRSSP
-427 LIIHYVNT
+427 LIINYVNT
-435 IFKKAYQNSSTTY
+435 IFKKAYQNSPTAY
-448 LEQKYPETS
+448 LEQKYPKAS
-457 RNKHATDGY
+457 SNKHARDGY
-466 VKVSLVANERELLLE
+466 VKVSLVADER
-481 QISQEA
+481 
-487 KNLLEHGKELLL
+487 ELLL

-512 GIEPKDITILC
+512 RIDPKDITLLC
-523 ATNKD
+523 ATNDD

-537 ENLSE
+537 KNLST

-551 QLSQFVESKIIKNAL
+551 KLSQFVESKIIKHAL

-572 EEYKP
+572 EPYKP

-597 FGFNPKKESV
+597 PGFNPKKESV
-607 AGFVWKVMELFELYT
+607 AGFVWKVMEWFELYT

-631 ALGCED
+631 AVGCED
-637 ADEFLEKLEAK
+637 ANEFLEKLEAK
-648 KIASFN
+648 EIVSFN
-654 SKGAQIMTIHKSKG
+654 AKGTQIMTIHASKG

-673 VIVCERLGKPNNE
+673 VIVCERLGKPKTNN
-686 SDKFLEEYNGTELV
+686 SNQFLEEYSGTELTR
-700 CLYYRMKNREVVDKD
+700 LYYRMKNREVVDKD
-715 YARALEKEKAAK
+715 YARVLDKEEVAK
-727 DHEEINAYYVAFT
+727 NHEETNVYYVAFT
-740 RAELGLVVV
+740 RAELGLIVV
-749 AKDKDQKKDKKKDKE
+749 AKDKDQKKDKK
-764 ESKNKGMHEKLDL
+764 ESKNKGMREKLDL
-777 KPLEEG
+777 APLEEG
-783 EIAPVI
+783 IIAPVI
-789 ASKKEP
+789 SSQKEP
-795 SNASVLIKPHAYGEQ
+795 LSASAVIKPHAYGEQ
-810 VQEIEEEPDSDYEKN
+810 VQEIEEEPSDYEKN

-843 QYAYRIPKKSVL
+843 QYAYNIPKKSVL
-855 EYLNYHYGFYGLD
+855 EYLNYHHGFYGLD
-868 HQALEESLEL
+868 YQALEESLEL

-883 EIQALFKNLALK
+883 KIQALFKNLALR
-895 GEVAFLS
+895 GEVAFLFE
-902 RGVVSRIDVLLWDKG
+902 GVVSRIDVLLWDKG

-935 KAQVSHYA
+935 KVQVSHYA
-943 EFLQTQAPHFKI
+943 AFLQTQAPHFKI

>member
-1 MDTNRQCMALKASA
+1 MDTKRQCMALKASA

-61 KILQKENLESKEK
+61 KILQKENLENENEKEK
-74 SHKENI
+74 SQNI
-80 LKELEEKYHLDPSL
+80 LKELEEKYRLNPSL

-141 DTEAHQQQLDERFLS
+141 DTEVHQQQLNESFLS
-156 ALNSEQLEELSVF
+156 ALNGEQLEELSVF
-169 ITQCLSHNSYTSN
+169 ITQCLSYDSYTSD
-182 SILKLLRSL
+182 SILERLRFL
-191 RNKLYLFDPNKREPA
+191 KNKLYLFDPNKKEPA
-206 FDEEGFLEKPRNLNK
+206 FDEEGFLEKLRSLNQ
-221 QIQSTEIASDSAKKA
+221 QIQSVETASKEAKKA

-244 FLNSSLTWLKKK
+244 FLNSSLTWLEKK
-256 SEYNFFK
+256 SEYRYFK

-273 SECEAIENDL
+273 SECEEIENDL
-283 KSYYE
+283 KRYYE
-288 ARETALFKKFPK
+288 AKEIALFKKFPK
-300 FIQLYDKAISK
+300 FIQLYDKATSK

-326 LLSGY
+326 LLNGY

-338 FYFRLDSKIAHIL
+338 FYFRLDSRIAHIL

-374 AGIGQAKWHRS
+374 AGIGQAKWNRS

-391 VKQSIYAFRGGF
+391 VKQSIYAFRGSF

-410 SKDFYHD
+410 AKDFYHD
-417 NLEFNHRSSP
+417 NLQFNHRSSP
-427 LIIHYVNT
+427 LIINYVNT
-435 IFKKAYQNSSTTY
+435 IFKKAYQDSPTTY
-448 LEQKYPETS
+448 LEQKYPKAS
-457 RNKHATDGY
+457 NNKHARDGY

-481 QISQEA
+481 QI
-487 KNLLEHGKELLL
+487 
-499 EQILQEAKNLLEH
+499 LQEAKNLLEH
-512 GIEPKDITILC
+512 RIEPKDITILC
-523 ATNKD
+523 ATNDD

-537 ENLSE
+537 ENLSA

-551 QLSQFVESKIIKNAL
+551 KLSQFVESKIIKNAL

-572 EEYKP
+572 EPYKP

-597 FGFNPKKESV
+597 PGFNPKKESV
-607 AGFVWKVMELFELYT
+607 AGFVWKVMELFELYG
-622 ECAQICLEL
+622 EPAQICLEL
-631 ALGCED
+631 AVGCED
-637 ADEFLEKLEAK
+637 ADGFLEKLEAK

-654 SKGAQIMTIHKSKG
+654 AKGAQIMTIHGSKG

-673 VIVCERLGKPNNE
+673 VIVCERLGKPRSNN
-686 SDKFLEEYNGTELV
+686 SNQFLEEYDGTELLR
-700 CLYYRMKNREVVDKD
+700 LYYRMKNREVVDKD
-715 YARALEKEKAAK
+715 YARALDKEKAAK
-727 DHEEINAYYVAFT
+727 DHEETNVYYVAFT
-740 RAELGLVVV
+740 RAELGLIVV
-749 AKDKDQKKDKKKDKE
+749 AKDKNQKKDQKE
-764 ESKNKGMHEKLDL
+764 SENKGMREKLDL
-777 KPLEEG
+777 FPLEEG

-789 ASKKEP
+789 SPQKEP
-795 SNASVLIKPHAYGEQ
+795 LIASVLIKPHAYGGQ

-843 QYAYRIPKKSVL
+843 QYAYNIPKKSVL
-855 EYLNYHYGFYGLD
+855 EYLNYHHGFYGLD

-883 EIQALFKNLALK
+883 EIQALFKNHALR
-895 GEVAFLS
+895 GEAAFLFE
-902 RGVVSRIDVLLWDKG
+902 GVVSRIDVLLWDRG

>member
-1 MDTNRQCMALKASA
+1 MDTKRQCMALKASA

-61 KILQKENLESKEK
+61 KILQKENLEDEKEK
-74 SHKENI
+74 SQNI
-80 LKELEEKYHLDPSL
+80 LKELEEKYRLDPSL
-94 VQNSAQKIYQRFLN
+94 VQNRAQKIYQRFLN

-141 DTEAHQQQLDERFLS
+141 DTRAHQQQLNESFLN
-156 ALNSEQLEELSVF
+156 ALSSEQFEELSVF
-169 ITQCLSHNSYTSN
+169 ITQCLSYDNYTSD
-182 SILKLLRSL
+182 SILDRLRFL
-191 RNKLYLFDPNKREPA
+191 KNKLYLFDPNKKELA
-206 FDEEGFLEKPRNLNK
+206 FDEEGFLEKLRSLNK
-221 QIQSTEIASDSAKKA
+221 QIQSVETASDTAKKA

-256 SEYNFFK
+256 SEYRDFK
-263 KLKNEIPTLE
+263 KLKDEIPTLE
-273 SECEAIENDL
+273 SECEEIENDL
-283 KSYYE
+283 KRYYE
-288 ARETALFKKFPK
+288 ARESALFKKFPK
-300 FIQLYDKAISK
+300 FIQLYDKATSK

-326 LLSGY
+326 LLNGY
-331 EEVPAEF
+331 EEMPAEF

-391 VKQSIYAFRGGF
+391 VKQSIYGFRGSF

-427 LIIHYVNT
+427 LIINYVNT
-435 IFKKAYQNSSTTY
+435 IFKKAYQNSPTAY
-448 LEQKYPETS
+448 LEQKYPKAS
-457 RNKHATDGY
+457 SNNHARDGY
-466 VKVSLVANERELLLE
+466 VKVSLVADER
-481 QISQEA
+481 
-487 KNLLEHGKELLL
+487 ELLL

-512 GIEPKDITILC
+512 RIDPKDITLLC
-523 ATNKD
+523 ARNED
-528 ALEIKNYLQ
+528 ALEITNYLQ
-537 ENLSE
+537 KNLSA
-542 IRPSTESSA
+542 IHPSTESSA
-551 QLSQFVESKIIKNAL
+551 KLSQFVESKIIKNAL

-572 EEYKP
+572 EPYKP

-597 FGFNPKKESV
+597 VGFNPKKESV
-607 AGFVWKVMELFELYT
+607 AGFVWKVMESFELYT

-631 ALGCED
+631 AVGCED
-637 ADEFLEKLEAK
+637 ANEFLKKLEAK
-648 KIASFN
+648 EIASF
-654 SKGAQIMTIHKSKG
+654 KAEGAQIMTIHKSKG

-673 VIVCERLGKPNNE
+673 VIVCERLGKPKTNN
-686 SDKFLEEYNGTELV
+686 SNQFLEEYSGTELTR
-700 CLYYRMKNREVVDKD
+700 LYCRMKNREVVDKD
-715 YARALEKEKAAK
+715 YARALDKEEAAK
-727 DHEEINAYYVAFT
+727 DHEETNVYYVAFT
-740 RAELGLVVV
+740 RAELGLIVV
-749 AKDKDQKKDKKKDKE
+749 AKDK
-764 ESKNKGMHEKLDL
+764 KGMREKLDL
-777 KPLEEG
+777 APLEEG

-789 ASKKEP
+789 SSQKEP
-795 SNASVLIKPHAYGEQ
+795 SSTSVVIKPHAYGEQ
-810 VQEIEEEPDSDYEKN
+810 VQEIEEEPSDYEKN
-825 NDQEAINFGIAL
+825 NDQEAIHFGIAL

-843 QYAYRIPKKSVL
+843 QYAYNIPKKSVL
-855 EYLNYHYGFYGLD
+855 EYLNYHHGFYGLD
-868 HQALEESLEL
+868 YQALEESLEL

-883 EIQALFKNLALK
+883 KIQALFKNLALR
-895 GEVAFLS
+895 GEVAFLFQ
-902 RGVVSRIDVLLWDKG
+902 GVVSRIDVLLWDKG

-943 EFLQTQAPHFKI
+943 EFLKTQAPHFKI

>member
-1 MDTNRQCMALKASA
+1 MDTKRQCMALKASA

-61 KILQKENLESKEK
+61 KILQKENLESEKEK
-74 SHKENI
+74 SQNI
-80 LKELEEKYHLDPSL
+80 LKELEEKYHLGPDL
-94 VQNSAQKIYQRFLN
+94 VRNSAPKIYQRFLN

-141 DTEAHQQQLDERFLS
+141 DTKVHQRQLNEGFLS
-156 ALNSEQLEELSVF
+156 ALNSEQLEELSAF
-169 ITQCLSHNSYTSN
+169 IVQCLSYDNYTSD
-182 SILKLLRSL
+182 SILERLRFL
-191 RNKLYLFDPNKREPA
+191 KNKLYLFDPNKKELA
-206 FDEEGFLEKPRNLNK
+206 FDEKGFLEKLRSLNQ
-221 QIQSTEIASDSAKKA
+221 QIQSVETASDKAKKA
-236 IKCDDFRG
+236 IKCDSFRG
-244 FLNSSLTWLKKK
+244 FLNSSLTWLEKK
-256 SEYNFFK
+256 SEYLYFK

-273 SECEAIENDL
+273 RECEEIENDL
-283 KSYYE
+283 KRYYE
-288 ARETALFKKFPK
+288 AKETAIFKKFPK
-300 FIQLYDKAISK
+300 FIQLYDNATSK
-311 IQALDFDAIKDKVHA
+311 IQALDFDAIKDKVHV
-326 LLSGY
+326 LLNGY
-331 EEVPAEF
+331 EELPAEF
-338 FYFRLDSKIAHIL
+338 FYFRLDSRIAHIL

-391 VKQSIYAFRGGF
+391 VKQSIYGFRGSF

-427 LIIHYVNT
+427 LIINYVNT
-435 IFKKAYQNSSTTY
+435 IFKKAYQNSPTAY
-448 LEQKYPETS
+448 LEQKYPKAS
-457 RNKHATDGY
+457 SNKHARDGY
-466 VKVSLVANERELLLE
+466 VKVSLVADGRELLLD
-481 QISQEA
+481 
-487 KNLLEHGKELLL
+487 
-499 EQILQEAKNLLEH
+499 QILQEAKNLLDH
-512 GIEPKDITILC
+512 HIDPKDITLLC
-523 ATNKD
+523 ATNDD

-537 ENLSE
+537 ERLSA
-542 IRPSTESSA
+542 ICPSTESSTK
-551 QLSQFVESKIIKNAL
+551 LSQFVESKIIKNAL

-572 EEYKP
+572 EPYKP

-597 FGFNPKKESV
+597 IGFNPKKESV
-607 AGFVWKVMELFELYT
+607 AGFVWKVMELFELYG
-622 ECAQICLEL
+622 EPAQICLEL
-631 ALGCED
+631 AVGCED
-637 ADEFLEKLEAK
+637 ANEFLEKLEAK
-648 KIASFN
+648 EIASFN
-654 SKGAQIMTIHKSKG
+654 LKGAQIMTIHKSKG

-673 VIVCERLGKPNNE
+673 VIVCERLGKPKSNHSNQ
-686 SDKFLEEYNGTELV
+686 FLEEYDGTELTH
-700 CLYYRMKNREVVDKD
+700 LYYRMKNREVVDKD
-715 YARALEKEKAAK
+715 YARALDKEEAAK
-727 DHEEINAYYVAFT
+727 DHEEINVYYVAFT
-740 RAELGLVVV
+740 RAELGLIVV
-749 AKDKDQKKDKKKDKE
+749 AKDKDQKKDKK
-764 ESKNKGMHEKLDL
+764 ESKSKGMREKLDL
-777 KPLEEG
+777 LPLEEG
-783 EIAPVI
+783 AIAPVI
-789 ASKKEP
+789 SSQKEP
-795 SNASVLIKPHAYGEQ
+795 SIPSVLIKPHAYGEQ
-810 VQEIEEEPDSDYEKN
+810 VQEIEEEPSDYEKN

-843 QYAYRIPKKSVL
+843 QYAYNIPKKSVL
-855 EYLNYHYGFYGLD
+855 EYLNYHHGFYGLD
-868 HQALEESLEL
+868 YQALEESLEL

-883 EIQALFKNLALK
+883 KIQALFKNLALR
-895 GEVAFLS
+895 GEVAFLFE
-902 RGVVSRIDVLLWDKG
+902 GVVSRIDILLWDRG

-943 EFLQTQAPHFKI
+943 AFLKTQAPHFKI

>member
-1 MDTNRQCMALKASA
+1 MDTKRQCMALKASA

-61 KILQKENLESKEK
+61 KILQKENLEDEKEKEK
-74 SHKENI
+74 SQNI
-80 LKELEEKYHLDPSL
+80 LKELEEKYRLNPDL
-94 VQNSAQKIYQRFLN
+94 VRNSAPKIYQRFLN

-141 DTEAHQQQLDERFLS
+141 DTKTHQQQLNASFLS
-156 ALNSEQLEELSVF
+156 ALDNKQLNELSVF
-169 ITQCLSHNSYTSN
+169 IAQCLSHDSYTSD
-182 SILKLLRSL
+182 SVLERLRFLK
-191 RNKLYLFDPNKREPA
+191 NKLYLFDPNKKEPA
-206 FDEEGFLEKPRNLNK
+206 FDKKGFLDKLRSLNQ
-221 QIQSTEIASDSAKKA
+221 QIQSVETASNEAKKA

-244 FLNSSLTWLKKK
+244 FLNSSLTWLEKK
-256 SEYNFFK
+256 SEYRYFK
-263 KLKNEIPTLE
+263 KFKDEIPTLE
-273 SECEAIENDL
+273 SECEEIENDL
-283 KSYYE
+283 KRYYE
-288 ARETALFKKFPK
+288 ARESALFKKFPK
-300 FIQLYDKAISK
+300 FIQLYDKATSK

-326 LLSGY
+326 LLNGY
-331 EEVPAEF
+331 EEMPAEF

-374 AGIGQAKWHRS
+374 AGIGQAKWYRS

-391 VKQSIYAFRGGF
+391 VKQSIYGFRGSF

-417 NLEFNHRSSP
+417 NLPFNHRSSP
-427 LIIHYVNT
+427 LIINYVNT
-435 IFKKAYQNSSTTY
+435 IFKKAYQNSPTAY
-448 LEQKYPETS
+448 WEQKYPKAS
-457 RNKHATDGY
+457 SNKHARDGY
-466 VKVSLVANERELLLE
+466 VKVSLVADER
-481 QISQEA
+481 
-487 KNLLEHGKELLL
+487 ELLL

-512 GIEPKDITILC
+512 RIDPKDITLLC
-523 ATNKD
+523 ATNDD

-537 ENLSE
+537 KNLSA

-551 QLSQFVESKIIKNAL
+551 KLSQFVESKIIKNAL

-572 EEYKP
+572 EPYKP

-597 FGFNPKKESV
+597 AGFNPKKESV
-607 AGFVWKVMELFELYT
+607 AGFVWKVMELFELYG

-631 ALGCED
+631 AVGCED
-637 ADEFLEKLEAK
+637 ANEFLEKLEAK
-648 KIASFN
+648 EIASF
-654 SKGAQIMTIHKSKG
+654 KAEGAQVMTIHKSKG

-673 VIVCERLGKPNNE
+673 VIVCERLGKPKTNN
-686 SDKFLEEYNGTELV
+686 SNQFLEEYSGTELTR
-700 CLYYRMKNREVVDKD
+700 LYYRMKNREVVDKD
-715 YARALEKEKAAK
+715 YARALDKEEAAK
-727 DHEEINAYYVAFT
+727 DHEETNVYYVAFT
-740 RAELGLVVV
+740 RAELGLIVV
-749 AKDKDQKKDKKKDKE
+749 AKDKDQKKDKK
-764 ESKNKGMHEKLDL
+764 ESKSKGMREKLDL
-777 KPLEEG
+777 APLEEG

-789 ASKKEP
+789 SSQKEP
-795 SNASVLIKPHAYGEQ
+795 SPESVVIKPHAYGEQ
-810 VQEIEEEPDSDYEKN
+810 VQEMEEEPSDYEKN

-843 QYAYRIPKKSVL
+843 QYAYNIPKKSVL
-855 EYLNYHYGFYGLD
+855 EYLNYHHGFYGLD
-868 HQALEESLEL
+868 YQVLEESLEL

-883 EIQALFKNLALK
+883 KIQALFKNLALK
-895 GEVAFLS
+895 GEVAFLFE
-902 RGVVSRIDVLLWDKG
+902 GVVSRIDVLLWDKG

-935 KAQVSHYA
+935 KVQVSHYA
-943 EFLQTQAPHFKI
+943 AFLQTQAPHFKI

>member
-1 MDTNRQCMALKASA
+1 MDTKRQCMALKASA

-61 KILQKENLESKEK
+61 KILQKENLESEKEK
-74 SHKENI
+74 SQNI

-94 VQNSAQKIYQRFLN
+94 VRNNAQKIYQRFLN
-108 AEIRI
+108 AEVRI

-141 DTEAHQQQLDERFLS
+141 DTEAHQRQLNEGFLS
-156 ALNSEQLEELSVF
+156 ALNNKQLEELSAF
-169 ITQCLSHNSYTSN
+169 IVQCLSYDNYTSD
-182 SILKLLRSL
+182 SILERLRFL
-191 RNKLYLFDPNKREPA
+191 KNKLYLFDPNKKDPV
-206 FDEEGFLEKPRNLNK
+206 FDEEGFLEKLRSLNN
-221 QIQSTEIASDSAKKA
+221 QIQSIETASNEAKKA
-236 IKCDDFRG
+236 IKCDSFRG
-244 FLNSSLTWLKKK
+244 FLNSSLTWLEKK
-256 SEYNFFK
+256 SEYRYFK

-273 SECEAIENDL
+273 SECEEIENDL
-283 KSYYE
+283 KRYYE
-288 ARETALFKKFPK
+288 AQETAIFKKFPK
-300 FIQLYDKAISK
+300 FIQLYDNATSK
-311 IQALDFDAIKDKVHA
+311 IQALDFDAIKDKVHV
-326 LLSGY
+326 LLNGY
-331 EEVPAEF
+331 EEMPAEF

-391 VKQSIYAFRGGF
+391 VKQSIYAFRGSF

-417 NLEFNHRSSP
+417 NLEFNHRSAP
-427 LIIHYVNT
+427 LIINYVNT
-435 IFKKAYQNSSTTY
+435 IFKKAYQNSPTAY
-448 LEQKYPETS
+448 LEQKYPKTS
-457 RNKHATDGY
+457 NNKHVTEGY
-466 VKVSLVANERELLLE
+466 VKVSLVADE
-481 QISQEA
+481 
-487 KNLLEHGKELLL
+487 KELLL
-499 EQILQEAKNLLEH
+499 EQILQEAQNLLEH
-512 GIEPKDITILC
+512 RIDPKDITILC

-537 ENLSE
+537 EYLSA

-551 QLSQFVESKIIKNAL
+551 KLSQLVESKIIKNAL

-572 EEYKP
+572 EPYKP

-586 AGYLHDDAIAL
+586 AGYLHDDVIAL
-597 FGFNPKKESV
+597 PGFNPKKESV
-607 AGFVWKVMELFELYT
+607 ASFVWKIMEQFKLY
-622 ECAQICLEL
+622 EEPAQSCLEL
-631 ALGCED
+631 AVGCED
-637 ADEFLEKLEAK
+637 ADGFLEKLEAK
-648 KIASFN
+648 EIASFN
-654 SKGAQIMTIHKSKG
+654 PKGAQIMTIHKSKG

-673 VIVCERLGKPNNE
+673 VIVCERLGNPNSSHANQL
-686 SDKFLEEYNGTELV
+686 LEEYDGTELAR
-700 CLYYRMKNREVVDKD
+700 LYYRMKNREVVDKD
-715 YARALEKEKAAK
+715 YARALDKEEAAK
-727 DHEEINAYYVAFT
+727 DHEEINVYYVAFT
-740 RAELGLVVV
+740 RAELGLIVV
-749 AKDKDQKKDKKKDKE
+749 AKDKKESKK
-764 ESKNKGMHEKLDL
+764 ESKNKKMHEQLEL
-777 KPLEEG
+777 APLEEG

-789 ASKKEP
+789 SPQKEP
-795 SNASVLIKPHAYGEQ
+795 LMTSVVIKPHAYGEQ
-810 VQEIEEEPDSDYEKN
+810 VQEIEEESDSDYEKN

-843 QYAYRIPKKSVL
+843 QYAYNIPKQSVL

-868 HQALEESLEL
+868 YQALEESLEL

-883 EIQALFKNLALK
+883 GIQALFKNHALK
-895 GEVAFLS
+895 GEAAFLFQ
-902 RGVVSRIDVLLWDKG
+902 GVVSRIDVLLWDRG

-943 EFLQTQAPHFKI
+943 EFLRTQAPHFKI

>member
-1 MDTNRQCMALKASA
+1 MDTKRQCMALKASA

-61 KILQKENLESKEK
+61 KILQKENLEDEKEKEK
-74 SHKENI
+74 SQNI
-80 LKELEEKYHLDPSL
+80 LKELEEKYRLDPSF

-141 DTEAHQQQLDERFLS
+141 DIKVHQQRLNASFLS
-156 ALNSEQLEELSVF
+156 ALDNKQLNELSVF
-169 ITQCLSHNSYTSN
+169 IAQCLSYDSYTSD
-182 SILKLLRSL
+182 SVLERLRFLK
-191 RNKLYLFDPNKREPA
+191 NKLYLFDPNKKDPA
-206 FDEEGFLEKPRNLNK
+206 FDEEGFLEKLRSLNQ
-221 QIQSTEIASDSAKKA
+221 QIQSVEAASNEAKKA

-244 FLNSSLTWLKKK
+244 FLNSSLTWLEKK
-256 SEYNFFK
+256 SEYRYFK
-263 KLKNEIPTLE
+263 KFKDEIPTLE
-273 SECEAIENDL
+273 SECEEIENDL
-283 KSYYE
+283 KRYYE
-288 ARETALFKKFPK
+288 ARESALFKKFPK
-300 FIQLYDKAISK
+300 FIQLYDKATSK

-326 LLSGY
+326 LLNGY
-331 EEVPAEF
+331 EEMPAEF

-391 VKQSIYAFRGGF
+391 VKQSIYGFRGSF

-427 LIIHYVNT
+427 LIINYVNT
-435 IFKKAYQNSSTTY
+435 IFKKAYQNSPTAY
-448 LEQKYPETS
+448 LEQKYPKAS
-457 RNKHATDGY
+457 SNKHARDGY
-466 VKVSLVANERELLLE
+466 VKVSLVADER
-481 QISQEA
+481 
-487 KNLLEHGKELLL
+487 ELLL

-512 GIEPKDITILC
+512 RIDPKDITLLC
-523 ATNKD
+523 ATNDD

-537 ENLSE
+537 KNLSA

-551 QLSQFVESKIIKNAL
+551 KLSQFVESKIIKNAL

-572 EEYKP
+572 EPYKP

-597 FGFNPKKESV
+597 AGFNPKKESV
-607 AGFVWKVMELFELYT
+607 AGFVWKVMEWFELYT

-631 ALGCED
+631 AVGCED
-637 ADEFLEKLEAK
+637 ANEFLEKLEAK
-648 KIASFN
+648 EIASF
-654 SKGAQIMTIHKSKG
+654 KIEGTQVMTIHKSKG

-673 VIVCERLGKPNNE
+673 VIVCERLGKPKTNN
-686 SDKFLEEYNGTELV
+686 SNQFLEEYSGTELIR
-700 CLYYRMKNREVVDKD
+700 LYYRMKNREVVDKD
-715 YARALEKEKAAK
+715 YARVLDKEEAAK
-727 DHEEINAYYVAFT
+727 NHEETNVYYVAFT

-749 AKDKDQKKDKKKDKE
+749 AKDKDQKKDKK

-777 KPLEEG
+777 APLEEG

-789 ASKKEP
+789 PSQKEP
-795 SNASVLIKPHAYGEQ
+795 SIPSVVIKPHAYGEQ
-810 VQEIEEEPDSDYEKN
+810 VQEIEEEPSDYEKN

-843 QYAYRIPKKSVL
+843 QYAYNIPKKSVL
-855 EYLNYHYGFYGLD
+855 EYLNYHHGFYGLD
-868 HQALEESLEL
+868 YQALEESLEL

-883 EIQALFKNLALK
+883 KIQALFKNLALR
-895 GEVAFLS
+895 GEVAFLFE
-902 RGVVSRIDVLLWDKG
+902 GVVSRIDVLLWDRG

-935 KAQVSHYA
+935 KVQVSHYA
-943 EFLQTQAPHFKI
+943 AFLQTQAPHFKI

-967 EKLWV
+967 EKIWV

>member
-1 MDTNRQCMALKASA
+1 MDTKRQCMALKASA

-61 KILQKENLESKEK
+61 KILQQENLESEKEK
-74 SHKENI
+74 SQNI

-94 VQNSAQKIYQRFLN
+94 VRNSAQKIYQRFLN

-141 DTEAHQQQLDERFLS
+141 DTEVHQQQLNESFLS
-156 ALNSEQLEELSVF
+156 ALNNEQLEELSAF
-169 ITQCLSHNSYTSN
+169 ITQCLSHESYTSD
-182 SILKLLRSL
+182 SILERLRFL
-191 RNKLYLFDPNKREPA
+191 KNKLYLFDPNKKEPA
-206 FDEEGFLEKPRNLNK
+206 FDEEGFLEKLRSLNN
-221 QIQSTEIASDSAKKA
+221 QIQSIETASDRAKEA
-236 IKCDDFRG
+236 IKCDSFRG
-244 FLNSSLTWLKKK
+244 FLNSSLTWLEKK
-256 SEYNFFK
+256 SEYLYFK
-263 KLKNEIPTLE
+263 KLKSEIPTLE
-273 SECEAIENDL
+273 SECEEIENDL
-283 KSYYE
+283 KRYYE
-288 ARETALFKKFPK
+288 AKETAIFKKFPK
-300 FIQLYDKAISK
+300 FIQLYDNATSK
-311 IQALDFDAIKDKVHA
+311 IQALDFDAIKDKVHV
-326 LLSGY
+326 LLNGY
-331 EEVPAEF
+331 EEMPAEF

-391 VKQSIYAFRGGF
+391 VKQSIYAFRGSF

-417 NLEFNHRSSP
+417 NLEFNHRSAP
-427 LIIHYVNT
+427 LIINYVNT
-435 IFKKAYQNSSTTY
+435 IFKKAYQNSPTAY
-448 LEQKYPETS
+448 LEQKYPKTS
-457 RNKHATDGY
+457 QNKHVTDGY
-466 VKVSLVANERELLLE
+466 VKVSLVADER
-481 QISQEA
+481 
-487 KNLLEHGKELLL
+487 ELLL
-499 EQILQEAKNLLEH
+499 EQILQEAQNLLDH
-512 GIEPKDITILC
+512 RIDPKDITILC
-523 ATNKD
+523 TTNDD

-537 ENLSE
+537 ERLSA
-542 IRPSTESSA
+542 IHPSTESSA
-551 QLSQFVESKIIKNAL
+551 RLSQFVESKIIKNAL

-572 EEYKP
+572 EPYKP

-586 AGYLHDDAIAL
+586 AGYLHDDVIAL
-597 FGFNPKKESV
+597 PGFNPKKESV
-607 AGFVWKVMELFELYT
+607 AGFVWKVMELFELYG

-631 ALGCED
+631 AVGCED
-637 ADEFLEKLEAK
+637 ANDFLEKLEAK
-648 KIASFN
+648 SIASSH

-673 VIVCERLGKPNNE
+673 VIVCERLGNPKSSHSNQL
-686 SDKFLEEYNGTELV
+686 LEEYDGTELTR
-700 CLYYRMKNREVVDKD
+700 LYYRMKNREVVDKD
-715 YARALEKEKAAK
+715 YARALDKEEAAK
-727 DHEEINAYYVAFT
+727 DHEEINVYYVAFT
-740 RAELGLVVV
+740 RAELGLIVV
-749 AKDKDQKKDKKKDKE
+749 AKDKKESKK
-764 ESKNKGMHEKLDL
+764 ESKNKTMREQLDL
-777 KPLEEG
+777 VPLEEG
-783 EIAPVI
+783 EIMPVI
-789 ASKKEP
+789 SSQKEP
-795 SNASVLIKPHAYGEQ
+795 LIASALIKPHAYGEQ

-843 QYAYRIPKKSVL
+843 QYAYNIPKESVL
-855 EYLNYHYGFYGLD
+855 EYLNYHHGFYGLD
-868 HQALEESLEL
+868 YQALEESLEL

-883 EIQALFKNLALK
+883 EIQALFKNYALR
-895 GEVAFLS
+895 GEAAFLFQ
-902 RGVVSRIDVLLWDKG
+902 GVVSRIDVLLWDRG

-943 EFLQTQAPHFKI
+943 EFLKTQAPHFKI